1 MSHKFEPFL
10 ALEASAGSG
19 KTFALSVRFVALVL
33 MGAKINEILA
43 LTFTNKTANEMKER
57 IFKTFL
63 EFDML
68 ENGQNKAECNELMKM
83 LDKSKEELIALKE
96 KYKDEFLRSKLN
108 IYTFDSFF
116 SQIIRSFALNLG
128 LMSDFIITEESLDNY
143 KNFIAKLNEE
153 ELQALA
159 YYIMQTK
166 SKSDFFKNLENLYV
180 RSCNIKPNSNAY
192 LPNKVNLKNKI
203 DEFIAYAKNLSTNKN
218 YLSNFNFESMEEFF
232 TKPIICDLSK
242 KYFEKIIND
251 EFLQKRA
258 KLMQNIKE
266 YLAQMENYR
275 ISMLA
280 KLLKHFKDAKSENN
294 AKQNTLSFSDIAL
307 KTYELISDETNKDLI
322 YFRLDGYISHLLIDE
337 FQDTN
342 VLQYQILKPIIA
354 ELVSGEGVK
363 KNRSFFYVGDKKQS
377 IYSFRGG
384 KKELFDKLLKDF
396 PQIKLEHLDTNYRSK
411 KIIVDYVN
419 DIFKDKFF
427 DSSLKP
433 SFTLQKSIK
442 EGGYV
447 EILQNHIPSKNSPVY
462 EASAQKTLTIIHNL
476 LKKGI
481 ELSEICILVW
491 VNNDATLIKEFLE
504 KNGIK
509 AYTQSNVA
517 LLDCISV
524 RVLFEY
530 AKACVFKDEFS
541 LYFVKSILEKDF
553 AYLKLDLNRG
563 VCEILKYLID
573 HLKLDLSDVNL
584 ITYLEYAS
592 TFDNFFEFLF
602 NPCQLNSLQA
612 QNDGVGIMTVH
623 KSKGLEFE
631 NLIVLDRLSKKS
643 LDNDTLMF
651 DYDLEQGWEIKYR
664 HSVRK
669 YLEDESYNVFLAKR
683 EKLQAED
690 EINCL
695 YVALTRAKNSLFI
708 IKNDENFTGFKSYF
722 KDYEEKQ
729 IGILEEKFSKTN
741 EFLENLVQ
749 IEIFGQFQ
757 KVKPQEVKSK
767 NHFSNTQIHFGL
779 ALHEFLQYFD
789 FNTKNNFEFCKQMI
803 YKKYRFYL
811 DDEDFNELFKRL
823 TMLLK
828 DESFNALLVGKK
840 LLKEQIITYK
850 GEQKQLDMLAFD
862 DNEAIII
869 DYKTGLNLNEHKK
882 QVLLYKEAIEKI
894 LAKTSTKA
902 FLVYVLKDKVEIV
915 EV

>member
-1 MSHKFEPFL
+1 MSYHFEPFL

-43 LTFTNKTANEMKER
+43 LTFTNKATSEMKER
-57 IFKTFL
+57 VFKTFL
-63 EFDML
+63 EFDVL
-68 ENGQNKAECNELMKM
+68 ENGENKAECNELMKM
-83 LDKSKEELIALKE
+83 LGKSKDELIALRE

-128 LMSDFIITEESLDNY
+128 LMSDFDIIESQDSY
-143 KNFIAKLNEE
+143 KNFISKLDEE
-153 ELQALA
+153 ELRALA
-159 YYIMQTK
+159 YYIVQTK
-166 SKSDFFKNLENLYV
+166 SKSDFLQNLESLYE
-180 RSCNIKPNSNAY
+180 RSCEIISIQNAHF
-192 LPNKVNLKNKI
+192 PNKTFLEKSLS
-203 DEFIAYAKNLSTNKN
+203 EFITYARNLSTDKN
-218 YLSNFNFESMEEFF
+218 YQKNFEFENIEDFF
-232 TKPIICDLSK
+232 TKPIICDLDK
-242 KYFEKIIND
+242 KYFVKVID
-251 EFLQKRA
+251 SEFLQKRA
-258 KLMQNIKE
+258 EFLQSAKE
-266 YLAQMENYR
+266 YFTQMENYR

-280 KLLKHFKDAKSENN
+280 KLLKHFKEARNENN
-294 AKQNTLSFSDIAL
+294 AKQNALTFSDIAL
-307 KTYELISDETNKDLI
+307 KTHELISDETNKDLI

-377 IYSFRGG
+377 IYGFRGG

-419 DIFKDKFF
+419 EVFKDKFF
-427 DSSLKP
+427 DSFLNP

-447 EILQNHIPSKNSPVY
+447 EVLQNHIPPKSSLH
-462 EASAQKTLTIIHNL
+462 EASGKEVLKIIQKL
-476 LKKGI
+476 LEKGVK
-481 ELSEICILVW
+481 LSEICILVW
-491 VNNDATLIKEFLE
+491 INKDATLMKEFLE
-504 KNGIK
+504 ENDIK

-517 LLDCISV
+517 LIDCISV

-530 AKACVFKDEFS
+530 AKACVLKDEFS
-541 LYFVKSILEKDF
+541 LYFASSILEKELEF
-553 AYLKLDLNRG
+553 ITLDLNRS
-563 VCEILKYLID
+563 VSEILKYLV
-573 HLKLDLSDVNL
+573 HVLKLDLSDVNL
-584 ITYLEYAS
+584 IAYLEYAS
-592 TFDNFFEFLF
+592 TFDNFFDFLF
-602 NPCQLNSLQA
+602 APCELKSLQA
-612 QNDGVGIMTVH
+612 QDDGVSIMTVH

-631 NLIVLDRLSKKS
+631 NLIVLDRLSKKAP
-643 LDNDTLMF
+643 DNETLMF
-651 DYDLEQGWEIKYR
+651 EYDLEQGWEVKYR
-664 HSVRK
+664 HSARK
-669 YLEDESYNVFLAKR
+669 YLEDQNYNAFLAKR

-708 IKNDENFTGFKSYF
+708 VKNDESFKTFKSYF
-722 KDYEEKQ
+722 QDYEEKQ
-729 IGILEEKFSKTN
+729 IGIIEEQLVKTN
-741 EFLENLVQ
+741 EPLENLEQ
-749 IEIFGQFQ
+749 IESFEEFQ
-757 KVKPQEVKSK
+757 KVNLQEVKVKS
-767 NHFSNTQIHFGL
+767 HLSSTQIHFGL

-789 FNTKNNFEFCKQMI
+789 FNAKSNFEFCKQMV

-811 DDEDFNELFKRL
+811 DDEGFNELFKRL

-894 LAKTSTKA
+894 LAKTSTKV
-902 FLVYVLKDKVEIV
+902 FLVYVLKDKVEIA

>member
-1 MSHKFEPFL
+1 MSCNFEPFL

-43 LTFTNKTANEMKER
+43 LTFTNKTTSEMKER

-63 EFDML
+63 EFDVI
-68 ENGQNKAECNELMKM
+68 ENGENKAECNELMRM
-83 LDKSKEELIALKE
+83 LGKSKEELVDLRQKR
-96 KYKDEFLRSKLN
+96 KNEFLRSKLN

-128 LMSDFIITEESLDNY
+128 FMSDFEIIESQDSY

-153 ELQALA
+153 ELKSLA
-159 YYIMQTK
+159 YYIIQTK
-166 SKSDFFKNLENLYV
+166 SKSDFLQNLENLYIKYCDV
-180 RSCNIKPNSNAY
+180 KPNPKAY
-192 LPNKVNLKNKI
+192 LPSKAALEKNI

-218 YLSNFNFESMEEFF
+218 YLSNFNFERMEDFF
-232 TKPIICDLSK
+232 AKPIISNLDK
-242 KYFEKIIND
+242 NYFTKVIDN

-258 KLMQNIKE
+258 ELIQNAKE
-266 YLAQMENYR
+266 YFNQMENYR

-280 KLLKHFKDAKSENN
+280 KLLAHFKKARNENN
-294 AKQNTLSFSDIAL
+294 TKQNALTFSDIAL
-307 KTYELISDETNKDLI
+307 KTYELISDEANKDLI

-377 IYSFRGG
+377 IYGFRGG

-419 DIFKDKFF
+419 DTFKDKFF
-427 DSSLKP
+427 DSFLNP
-433 SFTLQKSIK
+433 SFTLQKSVK

-447 EILQNHIPSKNSPVY
+447 EILQNHIPSKDSSVY
-462 EASAQKTLTIIHNL
+462 EASAKEALKIIHRL
-476 LKKGI
+476 LEKGI
-481 ELSEICILVW
+481 KLDDICILVW
-491 VNNDATLIKEFLE
+491 VNKDATLIQEFLE
-504 KNGIK
+504 ENGVK
-509 AYTQSNVA
+509 AYTQSNVP

-530 AKACVFKDEFS
+530 AKACVLKDEFS
-541 LYFVKSILEKDF
+541 LYFVNDILKKELS
-553 AYLKLDLNRG
+553 YLELDLNRSVG
-563 VCEILKYLID
+563 EILKYLID
-573 HLKLDLSDVNL
+573 YLKLDLSDVNL
-584 ITYLEYAS
+584 IAYLEHAS
-592 TFDNFFEFLF
+592 TFDNFFDFLYS
-602 NPCQLNSLQA
+602 PCKLSSLQA
-612 QNDGVGIMTVH
+612 QNDGVSIMTVH

-631 NLIVLDRLSKKS
+631 NLIVLDRLSKKVP
-643 LDNDTLMF
+643 DTDTLMF
-651 DYDLEQGWEIKYR
+651 EYDLEQGWEIKYR
-664 HSVRK
+664 HSARE
-669 YLEDESYNVFLAKR
+669 YLEDDNYNAFLDKR
-683 EKLQAED
+683 KKLQTED

-695 YVALTRAKNSLFI
+695 YVALTRAKNSLFV
-708 IKNDENFTGFKSYF
+708 IKNDENYKGFKGYF

-729 IGILEEKFSKTN
+729 IGILEEQLSKTN
-741 EFLENLVQ
+741 EPLENLEQ
-749 IEIFGQFQ
+749 IESFEEFQ
-757 KVKPQEVKSK
+757 KVNLQEVKVK
-767 NHFSNTQIHFGL
+767 NYFTSEQIYFGS

-789 FNTKNNFEFCKQMI
+789 FNIKSNFEFCKQMV
-803 YKKYRFYL
+803 YKKYRFCL
-811 DDEDFNELFKRL
+811 DDEGFNELFKRL

-882 QVLLYKEAIEKI
+882 QVLLYKEAIKKI

>member
-1 MSHKFEPFL
+1 MSYHFEPFL

-43 LTFTNKTANEMKER
+43 LTFTNKATSEMKER
-57 IFKTFL
+57 VFKTFL
-63 EFDML
+63 EFDVF
-68 ENGQNKAECNELMKM
+68 ENGENKAECNELMKM
-83 LDKSKEELIALKE
+83 LGKSKDELIALRE

-128 LMSDFIITEESLDNY
+128 LMSDFDIIESQDSY
-143 KNFIAKLNEE
+143 KNFISKLDEE
-153 ELQALA
+153 ELRALA
-159 YYIMQTK
+159 YYIVQTK
-166 SKSDFFKNLENLYV
+166 SKSDFLQNLESLYE
-180 RSCNIKPNSNAY
+180 RSCEIKSIQNAHF
-192 LPNKVNLKNKI
+192 PNKTFLEKSLS
-203 DEFIAYAKNLSTNKN
+203 EFITYARNLSTDKN
-218 YLSNFNFESMEEFF
+218 YQKNFEFENIEDFF
-232 TKPIICDLSK
+232 TKPIICDLDK
-242 KYFEKIIND
+242 KYFVKVID
-251 EFLQKRA
+251 SEFLQKRA
-258 KLMQNIKE
+258 EFLQSAKE
-266 YLAQMENYR
+266 YFTQMENYR

-280 KLLKHFKDAKSENN
+280 KLLAHFKEARNENN
-294 AKQNTLSFSDIAL
+294 AKQNALTFSDIAL
-307 KTYELISDETNKDLI
+307 KTHELISDETNKDLI

-377 IYSFRGG
+377 IYGFRGG

-419 DIFKDKFF
+419 EVFKDKFF
-427 DSSLKP
+427 DSFLNP

-447 EILQNHIPSKNSPVY
+447 EVLQNHILPKSSLH
-462 EASAQKTLTIIHNL
+462 EASGKEVLKIIQKL
-476 LKKGI
+476 LEKGVK
-481 ELSEICILVW
+481 LSEICILVW
-491 VNNDATLIKEFLE
+491 INKDATLMKEFLE
-504 KNGIK
+504 ENDIK

-517 LLDCISV
+517 LMDCISV
-524 RVLFEY
+524 RVLFDY
-530 AKACVFKDEFS
+530 AKACVLKDEFS
-541 LYFVKSILEKDF
+541 LYFASSILEKELEF
-553 AYLKLDLNRG
+553 ITLDLNRS
-563 VCEILKYLID
+563 VSEILKYLV
-573 HLKLDLSDVNL
+573 HVLKLDLSDVNL
-584 ITYLEYAS
+584 IAYLEYAS
-592 TFDNFFEFLF
+592 TFDNFFDFLF
-602 NPCQLNSLQA
+602 APCELKSLQA
-612 QNDGVGIMTVH
+612 QDDGVSIMTVH

-631 NLIVLDRLSKKS
+631 NLIVLDRLSKKAP
-643 LDNDTLMF
+643 DNETLMF
-651 DYDLEQGWEIKYR
+651 EYDLEQGWEVKYR
-664 HSVRK
+664 HSARK
-669 YLEDESYNVFLAKR
+669 HLEDQNYNTFLAKK

-708 IKNDENFTGFKSYF
+708 IKNDESFKTFKSYF
-722 KDYEEKQ
+722 QGYEEKQ
-729 IGILEEKFSKTN
+729 IGIIEEQLSKTK
-741 EFLENLVQ
+741 EPLENLEQ
-749 IEIFGQFQ
+749 IENFEEFQ
-757 KVKPQEVKSK
+757 KVNLQEVKVKS
-767 NHFSNTQIHFGL
+767 HLSSTQIHFGL

-789 FNTKNNFEFCKQMI
+789 FNTKSNFEFCKQMV

-811 DDEDFNELFKRL
+811 DDESFNELFKRL

-828 DESFNALLVGKK
+828 DESFNALLAGKK

-902 FLVYVLKDKVEIV
+902 FLVYVLKDKVEIA

>member
-1 MSHKFEPFL
+1 MSYHFEPFL

-43 LTFTNKTANEMKER
+43 LTFTNKATSEMKER
-57 IFKTFL
+57 VFKTFL
-63 EFDML
+63 EFDVL
-68 ENGQNKAECNELMKM
+68 ENGENKAECNELMKM
-83 LDKSKEELIALKE
+83 LGKSKNELIALRE

-128 LMSDFIITEESLDNY
+128 LMSDFDIIESQDSY
-143 KNFIAKLNEE
+143 KNFISKLDEE
-153 ELQALA
+153 ELRTLA
-159 YYIMQTK
+159 YYIVQTK
-166 SKSDFFKNLENLYV
+166 SKSDFLQNLESLYE
-180 RSCNIKPNSNAY
+180 RSCEIKSIQNAHF
-192 LPNKVNLKNKI
+192 PNKTFLEKSLS
-203 DEFIAYAKNLSTNKN
+203 EFITYARNLSTDKN
-218 YLSNFNFESMEEFF
+218 YQKNFEFENIEDFF
-232 TKPIICDLSK
+232 TKPIICDLDK
-242 KYFEKIIND
+242 KYFVKVID
-251 EFLQKRA
+251 SEFLQKRA
-258 KLMQNIKE
+258 EFLQSAKE
-266 YLAQMENYR
+266 YFTQMENYR

-280 KLLKHFKDAKSENN
+280 KLLKHFKEARNENN
-294 AKQNTLSFSDIAL
+294 AKQNALTFSDIAL

-377 IYSFRGG
+377 IYGFRGG

-419 DIFKDKFF
+419 EVFKDKFF
-427 DSSLKP
+427 DSFLNP

-447 EILQNHIPSKNSPVY
+447 EVLQNHIPLKSSLH
-462 EASAQKTLTIIHNL
+462 EASGKEVLKIIQKL
-476 LKKGI
+476 LEKGVK
-481 ELSEICILVW
+481 LSEICILVW
-491 VNNDATLIKEFLE
+491 INKDATLMKEFLE
-504 KNGIK
+504 ENDIK

-517 LLDCISV
+517 LIDCISV

-530 AKACVFKDEFS
+530 AKACVLKDEFS
-541 LYFVKSILEKDF
+541 LYFASSILEKELEF
-553 AYLKLDLNRG
+553 ITLDLNRS
-563 VCEILKYLID
+563 VSEILKYLV
-573 HLKLDLSDVNL
+573 HVLKLDLSDVNL
-584 ITYLEYAS
+584 IAYLEYAS
-592 TFDNFFEFLF
+592 TFDNFFDFLF
-602 NPCQLNSLQA
+602 APCELKSLQA
-612 QNDGVGIMTVH
+612 QDDGVSIMTVH

-631 NLIVLDRLSKKS
+631 NLIVLDRLSKKAP
-643 LDNDTLMF
+643 DNETLMF
-651 DYDLEQGWEIKYR
+651 EYDLEQGWEVKYR
-664 HSVRK
+664 HSARK
-669 YLEDESYNVFLAKR
+669 YLEDQNYNAFLAKR

-708 IKNDENFTGFKSYF
+708 VKNDESFKTFKSYF
-722 KDYEEKQ
+722 QDYEEKQ
-729 IGILEEKFSKTN
+729 IGIIEEQLVKTN
-741 EFLENLVQ
+741 EPLENLEQ
-749 IEIFGQFQ
+749 IESFEEFQ
-757 KVKPQEVKSK
+757 KVNLQEVKVKS
-767 NHFSNTQIHFGL
+767 HLSSTQIHFGL

-789 FNTKNNFEFCKQMI
+789 FNTKSNFEFCKQMV

-811 DDEDFNELFKRL
+811 DDEGFNELFKRL

-902 FLVYVLKDKVEIV
+902 FLVYILKNKVEV
-915 EV
+915 MYV

>member
-1 MSHKFEPFL
+1 MSYHFEPFL

-43 LTFTNKTANEMKER
+43 LTFTNKATSEMKER
-57 IFKTFL
+57 VFKTFL
-63 EFDML
+63 EFDVL
-68 ENGQNKAECNELMKM
+68 ENGENKAECNELMKM
-83 LDKSKEELIALKE
+83 LGKSKDELIALRE

-128 LMSDFIITEESLDNY
+128 LMSDFDIIESQDSY
-143 KNFIAKLNEE
+143 KNFISKLDEE
-153 ELQALA
+153 ELRALA
-159 YYIMQTK
+159 YYIVQTK
-166 SKSDFFKNLENLYV
+166 SKSDFLQNLESLYE
-180 RSCNIKPNSNAY
+180 RSCEIKSIQNAHF
-192 LPNKVNLKNKI
+192 PNKTFLEKSLS
-203 DEFIAYAKNLSTNKN
+203 EFITYARNLSTDKN
-218 YLSNFNFESMEEFF
+218 YQKNFEFENIEDFF
-232 TKPIICDLSK
+232 TKPIICDLDK
-242 KYFEKIIND
+242 KYFVKVID
-251 EFLQKRA
+251 SEFLQKRA
-258 KLMQNIKE
+258 EFLQSAKE
-266 YLAQMENYR
+266 YFTQMENYR

-280 KLLKHFKDAKSENN
+280 KLLKHFKEARNENN
-294 AKQNTLSFSDIAL
+294 AKQNALTFSDIAL
-307 KTYELISDETNKDLI
+307 KTHELISDETNKDLI

-377 IYSFRGG
+377 IYGFRGG

-419 DIFKDKFF
+419 EVFKDKFF
-427 DSSLKP
+427 DSFLNP

-447 EILQNHIPSKNSPVY
+447 EVLQNHIPPKSSLH
-462 EASAQKTLTIIHNL
+462 EASGKEVLKIIQKL
-476 LKKGI
+476 LEKGVK
-481 ELSEICILVW
+481 LSEICILVW
-491 VNNDATLIKEFLE
+491 INKDATLMKEFLE
-504 KNGIK
+504 ENDIK

-517 LLDCISV
+517 LIDCISV

-530 AKACVFKDEFS
+530 AKACVLKDEFS
-541 LYFVKSILEKDF
+541 LYFASSILEKELEF
-553 AYLKLDLNRG
+553 ITLDLNRS
-563 VCEILKYLID
+563 VSEILKYLVHI
-573 HLKLDLSDVNL
+573 LKLDLSDVNL
-584 ITYLEYAS
+584 IAYLEYAS
-592 TFDNFFEFLF
+592 TFDNFFDFLF
-602 NPCQLNSLQA
+602 APCELKSLQA
-612 QNDGVGIMTVH
+612 QDDGVSIMTVH

-631 NLIVLDRLSKKS
+631 NLIVLDRLSKKAP
-643 LDNDTLMF
+643 DNETLMF
-651 DYDLEQGWEIKYR
+651 EYDLEQGWEVKYR
-664 HSVRK
+664 HSARK
-669 YLEDESYNVFLAKR
+669 YLEDQNYNAFLAKR

-708 IKNDENFTGFKSYF
+708 IKNDESFKTFKSYF
-722 KDYEEKQ
+722 QDYEEKQ
-729 IGILEEKFSKTN
+729 IGIIEEQLVKTN
-741 EFLENLVQ
+741 EPLENLEQ
-749 IEIFGQFQ
+749 IESFEEFQ
-757 KVKPQEVKSK
+757 KVNLQEVKVKS
-767 NHFSNTQIHFGL
+767 HLSSTQIHFGL

-789 FNTKNNFEFCKQMI
+789 FNTKSNFEFCKQMV

-811 DDEDFNELFKRL
+811 DDKGFNELFKRL

-902 FLVYVLKDKVEIV
+902 FLVYILKDKVEIV

>member
-1 MSHKFEPFL
+1 MSYHFESFL

-43 LTFTNKTANEMKER
+43 LTFTNKATSEMKER
-57 IFKTFL
+57 VFKTFL
-63 EFDML
+63 EFDVL
-68 ENGQNKAECNELMKM
+68 ENGENKAECNELMKM
-83 LDKSKEELIALKE
+83 LGKSKDELIALRE
-96 KYKDEFLRSKLN
+96 KYKEEFLRSKLN

-128 LMSDFIITEESLDNY
+128 LMSDFDIIESQDSY
-143 KNFIAKLNEE
+143 KNFITKLDEE
-153 ELQALA
+153 ELRALA
-159 YYIMQTK
+159 YYIVQTK
-166 SKSDFFKNLENLYV
+166 SKSDFLQNLESLYE
-180 RSCNIKPNSNAY
+180 RSCEIKSIQNAHF
-192 LPNKVNLKNKI
+192 PNKTFLEKSLS
-203 DEFIAYAKNLSTNKN
+203 EFITYARNLSTDKN
-218 YLSNFNFESMEEFF
+218 YQKNFEFENIEDFF
-232 TKPIICDLSK
+232 TKPIICDLDK
-242 KYFEKIIND
+242 KYFVKVID
-251 EFLQKRA
+251 SEFLQKRA
-258 KLMQNIKE
+258 EFLQSVKE
-266 YLAQMENYR
+266 HFTQMENYR
-275 ISMLA
+275 ISMLT
-280 KLLKHFKDAKSENN
+280 KLLKHFKEARNENN
-294 AKQNTLSFSDIAL
+294 AKQNALTFSDIAL

-377 IYSFRGG
+377 IYGFRGG

-419 DIFKDKFF
+419 EVFKDKFF
-427 DSSLKP
+427 DSFLNP

-447 EILQNHIPSKNSPVY
+447 EVLQNHIPPKSSLH
-462 EASAQKTLTIIHNL
+462 EASGKEVLKIIQKL
-476 LKKGI
+476 LEKGVK
-481 ELSEICILVW
+481 LSEICILVW
-491 VNNDATLIKEFLE
+491 INKDATLMKEFLE
-504 KNGIK
+504 ENDIK

-517 LLDCISV
+517 LIDCIGV

-530 AKACVFKDEFS
+530 AKACVLKDEFS
-541 LYFVKSILEKDF
+541 LYFASSILEKELEF
-553 AYLKLDLNRG
+553 ITLDLNRS
-563 VCEILKYLID
+563 VSEILKYLV
-573 HLKLDLSDVNL
+573 HVLKLDLSDVNL
-584 ITYLEYAS
+584 IAYLEYAS
-592 TFDNFFEFLF
+592 TFDNFFDFLF
-602 NPCQLNSLQA
+602 APCELKSLQA
-612 QNDGVGIMTVH
+612 QDDGVSIMTVH

-631 NLIVLDRLSKKS
+631 NLIVLDRLSKKAP
-643 LDNDTLMF
+643 DNETLMF
-651 DYDLEQGWEIKYR
+651 EYDLEQGWEVKYR
-664 HSVRK
+664 HSARK
-669 YLEDESYNVFLAKR
+669 YLEDQNYNAFLAKR

-708 IKNDENFTGFKSYF
+708 VKNDESFKTFKSYF
-722 KDYEEKQ
+722 QNYEEKQ
-729 IGILEEKFSKTN
+729 IGIIEEQLVKTN
-741 EFLENLVQ
+741 EPLENLEQ
-749 IEIFGQFQ
+749 IENFEEFQ
-757 KVKPQEVKSK
+757 KVNLQEVKVKS
-767 NHFSNTQIHFGL
+767 HLSSAQIHFGL

-789 FNTKNNFEFCKQMI
+789 FNTKSNFEFCKQMV

-811 DDEDFNELFKRL
+811 DDESFNELFKRL

-902 FLVYVLKDKVEIV
+902 FLVYVLKDKVDIV

>member
-1 MSHKFEPFL
+1 MSYHFEPFL

-43 LTFTNKTANEMKER
+43 LTFTNKATSEMKER
-57 IFKTFL
+57 VFKTFL
-63 EFDML
+63 EFDVL
-68 ENGQNKAECNELMKM
+68 ENGENKAECNELMKM
-83 LDKSKEELIALKE
+83 LGKSKDELIALRE
-96 KYKDEFLRSKLN
+96 KYKEEFLRSKLN

-128 LMSDFIITEESLDNY
+128 LMSDFDIIESQDSY
-143 KNFIAKLNEE
+143 KNFIAKLDEE
-153 ELQALA
+153 ELRALA
-159 YYIMQTK
+159 YYIVQTK
-166 SKSDFFKNLENLYV
+166 SKNDFLQNLESLYE
-180 RSCNIKPNSNAY
+180 RSCEIKSIQNAHF
-192 LPNKVNLKNKI
+192 PNKTFLEKSLS
-203 DEFIAYAKNLSTNKN
+203 EFIAYARNLSTDKN
-218 YLSNFNFESMEEFF
+218 YQKNFEFENIEDFF
-232 TKPIICDLSK
+232 TKPIICDLDK
-242 KYFEKIIND
+242 KYFVKVID
-251 EFLQKRA
+251 SEFLQKRA
-258 KLMQNIKE
+258 EFLQSAKE
-266 YLAQMENYR
+266 YFTQMENYR

-280 KLLKHFKDAKSENN
+280 KLLKHFKEARNENN
-294 AKQNTLSFSDIAL
+294 AKQNALTFSDIAL
-307 KTYELISDETNKDLI
+307 KTYELISDETSKDLI

-377 IYSFRGG
+377 IYGFRGG

-419 DIFKDKFF
+419 EVFKDKFF
-427 DSSLKP
+427 DSFLNP

-447 EILQNHIPSKNSPVY
+447 EVLQNHIPPKSSLH
-462 EASAQKTLTIIHNL
+462 EASGKEVLKIIQKL
-476 LKKGI
+476 LEKGAK
-481 ELSEICILVW
+481 LSEICILVW
-491 VNNDATLIKEFLE
+491 INKDATLMKEFLE
-504 KNGIK
+504 ENDIK

-517 LLDCISV
+517 LMDCISV

-530 AKACVFKDEFS
+530 AKACVLKDEFS
-541 LYFVKSILEKDF
+541 LYFASSILEKELEF
-553 AYLKLDLNRG
+553 ITLDLNRS
-563 VCEILKYLID
+563 VSEILKYLV
-573 HLKLDLSDVNL
+573 HVLKLDLSDVNL
-584 ITYLEYAS
+584 IAYLEYAS
-592 TFDNFFEFLF
+592 AFDNFFDFLF
-602 NPCQLNSLQA
+602 APCELKSLQV
-612 QNDGVGIMTVH
+612 QDDGVSIMTVH

-631 NLIVLDRLSKKS
+631 NLIVLDRLSKKAP
-643 LDNDTLMF
+643 DNETLMF
-651 DYDLEQGWEIKYR
+651 EYDLEQGWEVKYR
-664 HSVRK
+664 HSARK
-669 YLEDESYNVFLAKR
+669 YLEDQNYNAFLAKR

-708 IKNDENFTGFKSYF
+708 IKNDESFKTFKSYF
-722 KDYEEKQ
+722 QDYEEKQ
-729 IGILEEKFSKTN
+729 IGIIEEQLVKTN
-741 EFLENLVQ
+741 EPLENLEQ
-749 IEIFGQFQ
+749 IESFEEFQ
-757 KVKPQEVKSK
+757 KVNLQEVKVKS
-767 NHFSNTQIHFGL
+767 HLSSTQIHFGL

-789 FNTKNNFEFCKQMI
+789 FNTKSNFEFCKQMV

-811 DDEDFNELFKRL
+811 DNEAFYELFKRL
-823 TMLLK
+823 AMLLK
-828 DESFNALLVGKK
+828 NESFNALLVGKK

>member
-1 MSHKFEPFL
+1 MSYHFEPFL

-43 LTFTNKTANEMKER
+43 LTFTNKATSEMKER
-57 IFKTFL
+57 VFKTFL
-63 EFDML
+63 EFDVL
-68 ENGQNKAECNELMKM
+68 ENGENKAECNELMKM
-83 LDKSKEELIALKE
+83 LGKSKDELIVLRE

-128 LMSDFIITEESLDNY
+128 LMSDFDIIESQDSY
-143 KNFIAKLNEE
+143 KNFISKLDEE
-153 ELQALA
+153 ELRALA
-159 YYIMQTK
+159 YYIVQTK
-166 SKSDFFKNLENLYV
+166 SKSDFLQNLESLYE
-180 RSCNIKPNSNAY
+180 RSCEIKSIQNAHF
-192 LPNKVNLKNKI
+192 PNKTFLEKSLS
-203 DEFIAYAKNLSTNKN
+203 EFITYARNLSTDKN
-218 YLSNFNFESMEEFF
+218 YQKNFEFENIEDFF
-232 TKPIICDLSK
+232 TKPIICDLDK
-242 KYFEKIIND
+242 KYFVKVID
-251 EFLQKRA
+251 SEFLQKRA
-258 KLMQNIKE
+258 EFLQSAKE
-266 YLAQMENYR
+266 YFTQMENYR

-280 KLLKHFKDAKSENN
+280 KLLKHFKEARNENN
-294 AKQNTLSFSDIAL
+294 AKQNALTFSDIAL
-307 KTYELISDETNKDLI
+307 KTHELISDETNKDLI

-377 IYSFRGG
+377 IYGFRGG

-419 DIFKDKFF
+419 EVFKDKFF
-427 DSSLKP
+427 DSFLNP

-447 EILQNHIPSKNSPVY
+447 EVLQNHIPPKSSLH
-462 EASAQKTLTIIHNL
+462 EASGKEVLKIIQKL
-476 LKKGI
+476 LEKGVK
-481 ELSEICILVW
+481 LSEICILVW
-491 VNNDATLIKEFLE
+491 INKDATLMKEFLE
-504 KNGIK
+504 ENDIK

-517 LLDCISV
+517 LIDCISV

-530 AKACVFKDEFS
+530 AKACVLKDEFS
-541 LYFVKSILEKDF
+541 LYFASSILEKELEF
-553 AYLKLDLNRG
+553 ITLDLNRS
-563 VCEILKYLID
+563 VSEILKYLV
-573 HLKLDLSDVNL
+573 HVLKLDLSDVNL
-584 ITYLEYAS
+584 IAYLEYAS
-592 TFDNFFEFLF
+592 AFDNFFDFLF
-602 NPCQLNSLQA
+602 APCELKSLQA
-612 QNDGVGIMTVH
+612 QDDGVSIMTVH

-631 NLIVLDRLSKKS
+631 NLIVLDRLSKKAP
-643 LDNDTLMF
+643 DNETLMF
-651 DYDLEQGWEIKYR
+651 EYDLEQGWEVKYR
-664 HSVRK
+664 HSARK
-669 YLEDESYNVFLAKR
+669 YLEDQNYNAFLAKR

-708 IKNDENFTGFKSYF
+708 VKNDESFKTFKSYF
-722 KDYEEKQ
+722 QDYEEKQ
-729 IGILEEKFSKTN
+729 IGIIEEQLVKTK
-741 EFLENLVQ
+741 EPLENLEQ
-749 IEIFGQFQ
+749 IESFEEFQ
-757 KVKPQEVKSK
+757 KVNLQEVKVKS
-767 NHFSNTQIHFGL
+767 HLSSTQIHFGL

-789 FNTKNNFEFCKQMI
+789 FNTKSNFEFCKQMV

-811 DDEDFNELFKRL
+811 DDEGFNELFKRL

-902 FLVYVLKDKVEIV
+902 FLVYVLKDKVEIA

>member
-1 MSHKFEPFL
+1 MSYHFEPFL

-43 LTFTNKTANEMKER
+43 LTFTNKATSEMKER
-57 IFKTFL
+57 VFKTFL
-63 EFDML
+63 EFDVL
-68 ENGQNKAECNELMKM
+68 ENGENKAECNELMKM
-83 LDKSKEELIALKE
+83 LGKSKDELIALRE

-128 LMSDFIITEESLDNY
+128 LMSDFDIIESQDSY
-143 KNFIAKLNEE
+143 KNFISKLDEE
-153 ELQALA
+153 ELRALA
-159 YYIMQTK
+159 YYIVQTK
-166 SKSDFFKNLENLYV
+166 SKSDFLQNLESLYE
-180 RSCNIKPNSNAY
+180 RSCEINSIQNAHF
-192 LPNKVNLKNKI
+192 PNKTFLEKSLS
-203 DEFIAYAKNLSTNKN
+203 EFITYARNLSTDKN
-218 YLSNFNFESMEEFF
+218 YQKNFEFENIEDFF
-232 TKPIICDLSK
+232 TKPIICDLDK
-242 KYFEKIIND
+242 KYFVKVID
-251 EFLQKRA
+251 SEFLQKRA
-258 KLMQNIKE
+258 EFLQSAKE
-266 YLAQMENYR
+266 YFTQMENYR

-280 KLLKHFKDAKSENN
+280 KLLKHFKEARNENN
-294 AKQNTLSFSDIAL
+294 AKQNALTFSDIAL
-307 KTYELISDETNKDLI
+307 KTHELISDETNKDLI

-377 IYSFRGG
+377 IYGFRGG

-419 DIFKDKFF
+419 EVFKDKFF
-427 DSSLKP
+427 DSFLNP

-447 EILQNHIPSKNSPVY
+447 EVLQNHIPPKSSLH
-462 EASAQKTLTIIHNL
+462 EASGKEVLKIIQKL
-476 LKKGI
+476 LEKGVK
-481 ELSEICILVW
+481 LSEICILVW
-491 VNNDATLIKEFLE
+491 INKDATLMKEFLE
-504 KNGIK
+504 ENDIK

-517 LLDCISV
+517 LIDCISV

-530 AKACVFKDEFS
+530 AKACVLKDEFS
-541 LYFVKSILEKDF
+541 LYFASSILEKELEF
-553 AYLKLDLNRG
+553 ITLDLNRS
-563 VCEILKYLID
+563 VSEILKYLVHI
-573 HLKLDLSDVNL
+573 LKLDLSDVNL
-584 ITYLEYAS
+584 IAYLEYAS
-592 TFDNFFEFLF
+592 TFDNFFDFLF
-602 NPCQLNSLQA
+602 APCELKSLQA
-612 QNDGVGIMTVH
+612 QDDGVSIMTVH

-631 NLIVLDRLSKKS
+631 NLIVLDRLSKKAP
-643 LDNDTLMF
+643 DNETLMF
-651 DYDLEQGWEIKYR
+651 EYDLEQGWEVKYR
-664 HSVRK
+664 HSARK
-669 YLEDESYNVFLAKR
+669 YLEDQNYNAFLAKR

-708 IKNDENFTGFKSYF
+708 IKNDESFKTFKSYF
-722 KDYEEKQ
+722 QDYEEKQ
-729 IGILEEKFSKTN
+729 IGIIEEQLVKTN
-741 EFLENLVQ
+741 EPLENLEQ
-749 IEIFGQFQ
+749 IESFEEFQ
-757 KVKPQEVKSK
+757 KVNLQEVKVKS
-767 NHFSNTQIHFGL
+767 HLSSTQIHFGL

-789 FNTKNNFEFCKQMI
+789 FNTKSNFEFCKQMV

-811 DDEDFNELFKRL
+811 DDKGFNELFKRL

-902 FLVYVLKDKVEIV
+902 FLVYILKDKVEIV

>member
-1 MSHKFEPFL
+1 MSYHFEPFL

-43 LTFTNKTANEMKER
+43 LTFTNKATSEMKER
-57 IFKTFL
+57 VFKTFL
-63 EFDML
+63 EFDVL
-68 ENGQNKAECNELMKM
+68 ENGENKAECNELMKM
-83 LDKSKEELIALKE
+83 LGKSKNELIALRE

-128 LMSDFIITEESLDNY
+128 LMSDFDIIESQDSY
-143 KNFIAKLNEE
+143 KNFISKLDEE
-153 ELQALA
+153 ELRALA
-159 YYIMQTK
+159 YYIVQTK
-166 SKSDFFKNLENLYV
+166 SKSDFLQNLESLYE
-180 RSCNIKPNSNAY
+180 RSCEIKSIQNAHF
-192 LPNKVNLKNKI
+192 PNKTFLEKSLS
-203 DEFIAYAKNLSTNKN
+203 EFITYARNLSTDKN
-218 YLSNFNFESMEEFF
+218 YQKNFEFENIEDFF
-232 TKPIICDLSK
+232 TKPIICDLDK
-242 KYFEKIIND
+242 KYFVKVID
-251 EFLQKRA
+251 SEFLQKRA
-258 KLMQNIKE
+258 EFLQSAKE
-266 YLAQMENYR
+266 YFTQMENYR

-280 KLLKHFKDAKSENN
+280 KLLKHFKEARNENN
-294 AKQNTLSFSDIAL
+294 AKQNALTFSDIAL
-307 KTYELISDETNKDLI
+307 KTHELISDETNKDLI

-377 IYSFRGG
+377 IYGFRGG

-419 DIFKDKFF
+419 EVFKDKFF
-427 DSSLKP
+427 DSFLNP

-447 EILQNHIPSKNSPVY
+447 EVLQNHIPPKSSLH
-462 EASAQKTLTIIHNL
+462 EASGKEVLKIIQKL
-476 LKKGI
+476 LEKGVK
-481 ELSEICILVW
+481 LSEICILVW
-491 VNNDATLIKEFLE
+491 INKDATLMKEFLE
-504 KNGIK
+504 ENDIK

-517 LLDCISV
+517 LIDCISV

-530 AKACVFKDEFS
+530 AKACVLKDEFS
-541 LYFVKSILEKDF
+541 LYFASSILEKELEF
-553 AYLKLDLNRG
+553 ITLDLNRS
-563 VCEILKYLID
+563 VSEILKYLV
-573 HLKLDLSDVNL
+573 HVLKLDLSDVNL
-584 ITYLEYAS
+584 IAYLEYAS
-592 TFDNFFEFLF
+592 TFDNFFDFLF
-602 NPCQLNSLQA
+602 APCELKSLQA
-612 QNDGVGIMTVH
+612 QDDGVSIMTVH

-631 NLIVLDRLSKKS
+631 NLIVLDRLSKKAP
-643 LDNDTLMF
+643 DNETLMF
-651 DYDLEQGWEIKYR
+651 EYDLEHGWEVKYR
-664 HSVRK
+664 HSARK
-669 YLEDESYNVFLAKR
+669 YLEDQNYNAFLAKR

-708 IKNDENFTGFKSYF
+708 VKNDESFKTFKSYF
-722 KDYEEKQ
+722 QDYEEKQ
-729 IGILEEKFSKTN
+729 IGIIEEQLVKTN
-741 EFLENLVQ
+741 EPLENLEQ
-749 IEIFGQFQ
+749 IESFEEFQ
-757 KVKPQEVKSK
+757 KVNLQEVKVKS
-767 NHFSNTQIHFGL
+767 HLSSTQIHFGL

-789 FNTKNNFEFCKQMI
+789 FNTKSNFEFCKQMV

-811 DDEDFNELFKRL
+811 DDEGFNELFKRL

-902 FLVYVLKDKVEIV
+902 FLVYVLKDKVEIA

>member
-1 MSHKFEPFL
+1 MSYHFKPFL

-43 LTFTNKTANEMKER
+43 LTFTNKATSEMKER
-57 IFKTFL
+57 VFKTFL
-63 EFDML
+63 EFDVL
-68 ENGQNKAECNELMKM
+68 ENGENKAECNELMKM
-83 LDKSKEELIALKE
+83 LGKSKDELIALRE
-96 KYKDEFLRSKLN
+96 KYKEEFLRSKLN

-128 LMSDFIITEESLDNY
+128 LMSDFDIIESQDSY
-143 KNFIAKLNEE
+143 KNFIAKLDEE
-153 ELQALA
+153 ELRALA
-159 YYIMQTK
+159 YYIVQTK
-166 SKSDFFKNLENLYV
+166 SKSDFLQNLESLYE
-180 RSCNIKPNSNAY
+180 RSCEIKSIQNAHF
-192 LPNKVNLKNKI
+192 PNKTFLEKSLS
-203 DEFIAYAKNLSTNKN
+203 EFIIYARNLSTDKN
-218 YLSNFNFESMEEFF
+218 YQKNFEFENIEDFF
-232 TKPIICDLSK
+232 TKPIICDLDK
-242 KYFEKIIND
+242 KYFVKVID
-251 EFLQKRA
+251 SEFLQKRA
-258 KLMQNIKE
+258 EFLQSAKE
-266 YLAQMENYR
+266 YFTQMENYR

-280 KLLKHFKDAKSENN
+280 KLLAHFKEARNENN
-294 AKQNTLSFSDIAL
+294 AKQNALTFSDIAL
-307 KTYELISDETNKDLI
+307 KTHELISDETNKDLI

-377 IYSFRGG
+377 IYGFRGG

-419 DIFKDKFF
+419 EVFKDKFF
-427 DSSLKP
+427 DSFLNP

-447 EILQNHIPSKNSPVY
+447 EVLQNHILPKSSLH
-462 EASAQKTLTIIHNL
+462 EASGKEVLKIIQKL
-476 LKKGI
+476 LEKGVK
-481 ELSEICILVW
+481 LSEICILVW
-491 VNNDATLIKEFLE
+491 INKDATLMKEFLE
-504 KNGIK
+504 ENDIK

-517 LLDCISV
+517 LIDCISV

-530 AKACVFKDEFS
+530 AKACVLKDEFS
-541 LYFVKSILEKDF
+541 LYFASSILEKELEF
-553 AYLKLDLNRG
+553 ITLDLNRS
-563 VCEILKYLID
+563 VSEILKYLV
-573 HLKLDLSDVNL
+573 HVLKLDLSDVNL
-584 ITYLEYAS
+584 IAYLEYAS
-592 TFDNFFEFLF
+592 TFDNFFDFLF
-602 NPCQLNSLQA
+602 APCELKSLQA
-612 QNDGVGIMTVH
+612 QDDGVSIMTVH

-631 NLIVLDRLSKKS
+631 NLIVLDRLSKKAP
-643 LDNDTLMF
+643 DNETLMF
-651 DYDLEQGWEIKYR
+651 EYDLEHGWEVKYR

-669 YLEDESYNVFLAKR
+669 YLEDQNYNAFLAKR

-708 IKNDENFTGFKSYF
+708 IKNDESFKTFKSYF
-722 KDYEEKQ
+722 QDYEEKQ
-729 IGILEEKFSKTN
+729 IGIIEEQLVKTN
-741 EFLENLVQ
+741 EPLENLEQ
-749 IEIFGQFQ
+749 IESFEEFQ
-757 KVKPQEVKSK
+757 KVNLQEVKVKS
-767 NHFSNTQIHFGL
+767 HLSSTQIHFGL

-789 FNTKNNFEFCKQMI
+789 FNTKSNFEFCKQMV

-811 DDEDFNELFKRL
+811 DDEGFNELFKRL
-823 TMLLK
+823 IMLLK

>member
-1 MSHKFEPFL
+1 MSYHFEPFL

-43 LTFTNKTANEMKER
+43 LTFTNKATSEMKER

-63 EFDML
+63 EFDLL
-68 ENGQNKAECNELMKM
+68 ENGENKAECNELIKM
-83 LDKSKEELIALKE
+83 LGKSKNELVALRE

-128 LMSDFIITEESLDNY
+128 FMSDFEIIESHDSY

-153 ELQALA
+153 ELRALA
-159 YYIMQTK
+159 YYIVQTQ
-166 SKSDFFKNLENLYV
+166 SKSDFLKNLESLYE
-180 RSCNIKPNSNAY
+180 RSCEINPSLNAHF
-192 LPNKVNLKNKI
+192 PSKI
-203 DEFIAYAKNLSTNKN
+203 ILEKSLDKFIAYARNLSTDKN
-218 YLSNFNFESMEEFF
+218 YQKNFEFENIEDFF
-232 TKPIICDLSK
+232 TKPIISNLDKNYFK
-242 KYFEKIIND
+242 KVIDNEFMQKRA
-251 EFLQKRA
+251 EFLQSA
-258 KLMQNIKE
+258 KE
-266 YLAQMENYR
+266 YFTQMENYR

-280 KLLKHFKDAKSENN
+280 KLLEHFKEARNENST
-294 AKQNTLSFSDIAL
+294 KQNALTFSDIAL

-363 KNRSFFYVGDKKQS
+363 KDRSFFYVGDKKQS
-377 IYSFRGG
+377 IYGFRGG

-396 PQIKLEHLDTNYRSK
+396 PQIKLEHLDTNYRSR

-419 DIFKDKFF
+419 EVFKDKFF
-427 DSSLKP
+427 DSFLNP

-447 EILQNHIPSKNSPVY
+447 EVLQNHVPPKSPLY
-462 EASAQKTLTIIHNL
+462 EASGKEVLKIIQRL
-476 LKKGI
+476 LEKGVK
-481 ELSEICILVW
+481 LNEICILVW
-491 VNNDATLIKEFLE
+491 INKDATLMKEFLE
-504 KNGIK
+504 ENNIK

-530 AKACVFKDEFS
+530 AKACVLKDEFS
-541 LYFVKSILEKDF
+541 LYFVNSILEKEF
-553 AYLKLDLNRG
+553 EFITLDLNRSVG
-563 VCEILKYLID
+563 EILKYLVYV
-573 HLKLDLSDVNL
+573 LKLDLSDINL
-584 ITYLEYAS
+584 IAYLEYAS
-592 TFDNFFEFLF
+592 AFDNFFDFLF
-602 NPCQLNSLQA
+602 TPCELKSLQA
-612 QNDGVGIMTVH
+612 QDDGVIIMTVH

-631 NLIVLDRLSKKS
+631 NLIVLDRFSKKAP
-643 LDNDTLMF
+643 DNDTLLF
-651 DYDLEQGWEIKYR
+651 DYDLEQGWEVKYR
-664 HSVRK
+664 HSARIHLK
-669 YLEDESYNVFLAKR
+669 DQSYNAFLAKR

-708 IKNDENFTGFKSYF
+708 IKNDENFTGFKGYF

-729 IGILEEKFSKTN
+729 IGILEQKLSNPN
-741 EFLENLVQ
+741 EFIENLEQ
-749 IEIFGQFQ
+749 IENFEEFQ
-757 KVKPQEVKSK
+757 KVNLQEVKIKS
-767 NHFSNTQIHFGL
+767 HLSSVQIHFGL

-789 FNTKNNFEFCKQMI
+789 FNTKSNFEFCKQMV

-811 DDEDFNELFKRL
+811 DDEGFNELFKRL

-828 DESFNALLVGKK
+828 DESFNTLLAGKK

>member
-1 MSHKFEPFL
+1 MSYYFEPFL

-43 LTFTNKTANEMKER
+43 LTFTNKATSEMKER
-57 IFKTFL
+57 VFKTFL
-63 EFDML
+63 EFDVL
-68 ENGQNKAECNELMKM
+68 ENGENKAECDELMKM
-83 LDKSKEELIALKE
+83 LGKSKDELIALRE
-96 KYKDEFLRSKLN
+96 KYKEEFLRSKLN

-128 LMSDFIITEESLDNY
+128 LMSDFDIIESQDSY
-143 KNFIAKLNEE
+143 KNFIAKLDEE
-153 ELQALA
+153 ELRALA
-159 YYIMQTK
+159 YYIVQTK
-166 SKSDFFKNLENLYV
+166 SKSDFLQNLESLYE
-180 RSCNIKPNSNAY
+180 RSCEINSIQNAHF
-192 LPNKVNLKNKI
+192 PNKTFLEKSLS
-203 DEFIAYAKNLSTNKN
+203 EFITYARNLSTDKN
-218 YLSNFNFESMEEFF
+218 YQKNFEFENIEDFF
-232 TKPIICDLSK
+232 TKPIICDLDK
-242 KYFEKIIND
+242 KYFVKVID
-251 EFLQKRA
+251 SEFLQKRA
-258 KLMQNIKE
+258 EFLQSAKE
-266 YLAQMENYR
+266 YFTQMENYR

-280 KLLKHFKDAKSENN
+280 KLLKHFKEARNENN
-294 AKQNTLSFSDIAL
+294 AKQNALTFSDIAL

-377 IYSFRGG
+377 IYGFRGG

-419 DIFKDKFF
+419 EVFKDKFF
-427 DSSLKP
+427 DSFLNP

-447 EILQNHIPSKNSPVY
+447 EVLQNHIPPKSSLH
-462 EASAQKTLTIIHNL
+462 EASGKEVLKIIQKL
-476 LKKGI
+476 LEKGVK
-481 ELSEICILVW
+481 LSEICILVW
-491 VNNDATLIKEFLE
+491 INKDATLMKEFLE
-504 KNGIK
+504 ENNIK

-517 LLDCISV
+517 LIDCISV

-530 AKACVFKDEFS
+530 AKACVLKDEFS
-541 LYFVKSILEKDF
+541 LYFASSILEKELEF
-553 AYLKLDLNRG
+553 ITLDLNRS
-563 VCEILKYLID
+563 VSEILKYLV
-573 HLKLDLSDVNL
+573 HVLKLDLSDVNL
-584 ITYLEYAS
+584 IAYLEYAS
-592 TFDNFFEFLF
+592 TFDNFFDFLF
-602 NPCQLNSLQA
+602 APCELKSLQA
-612 QNDGVGIMTVH
+612 QDDGISIMTVH

-631 NLIVLDRLSKKS
+631 NLIVLDRLSKKAP
-643 LDNDTLMF
+643 DNETLMF
-651 DYDLEQGWEIKYR
+651 EYDLEQGWEVKYR
-664 HSVRK
+664 HSARK
-669 YLEDESYNVFLAKR
+669 YLEDENYNAFLVKR

-708 IKNDENFTGFKSYF
+708 IKNDESFKTFKSYF
-722 KDYEEKQ
+722 QDYEEKQ
-729 IGILEEKFSKTN
+729 IGIIEEQLVKTK
-741 EFLENLVQ
+741 EPLENLEQ
-749 IEIFGQFQ
+749 IENFEEFQ
-757 KVKPQEVKSK
+757 KVNLQEVKVKS
-767 NHFSNTQIHFGL
+767 HLSSAQIHFGL

-789 FNTKNNFEFCKQMI
+789 FNTKSNFEFCKQMV

-811 DDEDFNELFKRL
+811 DDEAFNELFKRL

-850 GEQKQLDMLAFD
+850 GDQKQLDMLAFD

-902 FLVYVLKDKVEIV
+902 FLVYVLKDKVEIA

>member
-1 MSHKFEPFL
+1 MSYHFEPFL

-43 LTFTNKTANEMKER
+43 LTFTNKATSEMKER
-57 IFKTFL
+57 VFKTFL
-63 EFDML
+63 EFDVL
-68 ENGQNKAECNELMKM
+68 ENGENKAECNELMKM
-83 LDKSKEELIALKE
+83 LGKSKNELIALRE

-128 LMSDFIITEESLDNY
+128 LMSDFDIIESQDSY
-143 KNFIAKLNEE
+143 KNFISKLDEE
-153 ELQALA
+153 ELRALA
-159 YYIMQTK
+159 YYIVQTK
-166 SKSDFFKNLENLYV
+166 SKSDFLQNLESLYE
-180 RSCNIKPNSNAY
+180 RSCEINSIQNAHF
-192 LPNKVNLKNKI
+192 PNKTFLEKSLS
-203 DEFIAYAKNLSTNKN
+203 EFITYARNLSTDKN
-218 YLSNFNFESMEEFF
+218 YQKNFEFENIEDFF
-232 TKPIICDLSK
+232 TKPIICDLDK
-242 KYFEKIIND
+242 KYFVKVID
-251 EFLQKRA
+251 SEFLQKRA
-258 KLMQNIKE
+258 EFLQSAKE
-266 YLAQMENYR
+266 YFTQMENYR

-280 KLLKHFKDAKSENN
+280 KLLKHFKEARNENN
-294 AKQNTLSFSDIAL
+294 AKQNALTFSDIAL

-377 IYSFRGG
+377 IYGFRGG

-419 DIFKDKFF
+419 EVFKDKFF
-427 DSSLKP
+427 DSFLNP

-447 EILQNHIPSKNSPVY
+447 EVLQNHIPPKSSLH
-462 EASAQKTLTIIHNL
+462 EASGKEVLKIIQKL
-476 LKKGI
+476 LEKGVK
-481 ELSEICILVW
+481 LSEICILVW
-491 VNNDATLIKEFLE
+491 INKDATLMKEFLE
-504 KNGIK
+504 ENDIK

-517 LLDCISV
+517 LIDCISV

-530 AKACVFKDEFS
+530 AKACVLKDEFS
-541 LYFVKSILEKDF
+541 LYFASSILEKKLEF
-553 AYLKLDLNRG
+553 ITLDLNRS
-563 VCEILKYLID
+563 VSEILKYLV
-573 HLKLDLSDVNL
+573 HVLKLDLSDVNL
-584 ITYLEYAS
+584 IAYLEYAS
-592 TFDNFFEFLF
+592 AFDNFFDFLF
-602 NPCQLNSLQA
+602 APCELKSLQA
-612 QNDGVGIMTVH
+612 QDDGVSIMTVH

-631 NLIVLDRLSKKS
+631 NLIVLDRLSKKAP
-643 LDNDTLMF
+643 DNETLMF
-651 DYDLEQGWEIKYR
+651 EYDLEQGWEVKCR
-664 HSVRK
+664 HSARK
-669 YLEDESYNVFLAKR
+669 YLEDENYNTFLAKR

-708 IKNDENFTGFKSYF
+708 IKNDESFKTFKSYF
-722 KDYEEKQ
+722 QDYEEKQ
-729 IGILEEKFSKTN
+729 IGIIEEQLLKTK
-741 EFLENLVQ
+741 EPLENLEQ
-749 IEIFGQFQ
+749 IENFEEFQ
-757 KVKPQEVKSK
+757 KVNLQEVKAKS
-767 NHFSNTQIHFGL
+767 HLSSTQIHFGL

-789 FNTKNNFEFCKQMI
+789 FNTKSNFEFCKQMV

-811 DDEDFNELFKRL
+811 DDEAFNELFKRL

-902 FLVYVLKDKVEIV
+902 FLVYILKDKVEV
-915 EV
+915 MYV

>member
-1 MSHKFEPFL
+1 MSYHFEPFL

-43 LTFTNKTANEMKER
+43 LTFTNKATSEMKER
-57 IFKTFL
+57 VFKTFL
-63 EFDML
+63 EFDVL
-68 ENGQNKAECNELMKM
+68 ENGENKAECNELMKM
-83 LDKSKEELIALKE
+83 LGKSKNELIALRE

-128 LMSDFIITEESLDNY
+128 LISDFDIIESQDSY
-143 KNFIAKLNEE
+143 KNFISKLDEE
-153 ELQALA
+153 ELRALA
-159 YYIMQTK
+159 YYIVQTK
-166 SKSDFFKNLENLYV
+166 SKSDFLQNLESLYE
-180 RSCNIKPNSNAY
+180 RSCEIKSIQNAHF
-192 LPNKVNLKNKI
+192 PNKTFLEKSLS
-203 DEFIAYAKNLSTNKN
+203 EFITYARNLSTDKN
-218 YLSNFNFESMEEFF
+218 YQKNFEFENIEDFF
-232 TKPIICDLSK
+232 TKPIICDLDK
-242 KYFEKIIND
+242 KYFVKVID
-251 EFLQKRA
+251 SEFLQKRA
-258 KLMQNIKE
+258 EFLQSAKE
-266 YLAQMENYR
+266 YFTQMENYR

-280 KLLKHFKDAKSENN
+280 KLLKHFKEARNENN
-294 AKQNTLSFSDIAL
+294 AKQNALTFSDIAL
-307 KTYELISDETNKDLI
+307 KTHELISDETNKDLI

-377 IYSFRGG
+377 IYGFRGG

-419 DIFKDKFF
+419 EVFKDKFF
-427 DSSLKP
+427 DSFLNP

-447 EILQNHIPSKNSPVY
+447 EVLQNHIPPKSSLH
-462 EASAQKTLTIIHNL
+462 EASGKEVLKIIQKL
-476 LKKGI
+476 LEKGVK
-481 ELSEICILVW
+481 LSEICILVW
-491 VNNDATLIKEFLE
+491 INKDATLMKEFLE
-504 KNGIK
+504 ENDIK

-517 LLDCISV
+517 LIDCISV

-530 AKACVFKDEFS
+530 AKACVLKDEFS
-541 LYFVKSILEKDF
+541 LYFASSILEKELEF
-553 AYLKLDLNRG
+553 ITLDLNRS
-563 VCEILKYLID
+563 VSEILKYLVHI
-573 HLKLDLSDVNL
+573 LKLDLSDVNL
-584 ITYLEYAS
+584 IAYLEYAS
-592 TFDNFFEFLF
+592 TFDNFFDFLF
-602 NPCQLNSLQA
+602 APCELKSLQA
-612 QNDGVGIMTVH
+612 QDDGVSIMTVH

-631 NLIVLDRLSKKS
+631 NLIVLDRLSKKAP
-643 LDNDTLMF
+643 DNETLMF
-651 DYDLEQGWEIKYR
+651 EYDLEQGWEVKYR

-669 YLEDESYNVFLAKR
+669 YLEDQNYNAFLAKR

-708 IKNDENFTGFKSYF
+708 VKNDESFKTFKSYF
-722 KDYEEKQ
+722 QDYEEKQ
-729 IGILEEKFSKTN
+729 IGIIEEQLVKTN
-741 EFLENLVQ
+741 EPLENLEQ
-749 IEIFGQFQ
+749 IENFEEFQ
-757 KVKPQEVKSK
+757 KVNLQEVKVKS
-767 NHFSNTQIHFGL
+767 HLSSTQIHFGL

-789 FNTKNNFEFCKQMI
+789 FNTKSNFEFCKQMVH
-803 YKKYRFYL
+803 KKYRFYL
-811 DDEDFNELFKRL
+811 DDEGFNELFKRL

-902 FLVYVLKDKVEIV
+902 FLVYVLKDRVEIV

>member
-1 MSHKFEPFL
+1 MSYHFEPFL

-19 KTFALSVRFVALVL
+19 KTFALSVRFIALVL

-43 LTFTNKTANEMKER
+43 LTFTNKATSEMKER
-57 IFKTFL
+57 VFKTFL
-63 EFDML
+63 EFDVL
-68 ENGQNKAECNELMKM
+68 ENGENKAECNELMKM
-83 LDKSKEELIALKE
+83 LGKSKDELIALRE

-128 LMSDFIITEESLDNY
+128 LMSDFDIIESQDSY
-143 KNFIAKLNEE
+143 KNFISKLDEE
-153 ELQALA
+153 ELRALA
-159 YYIMQTK
+159 YYIVQTK
-166 SKSDFFKNLENLYV
+166 SKSDFLQNLESLYE
-180 RSCNIKPNSNAY
+180 RSCEINSIQNAHF
-192 LPNKVNLKNKI
+192 PNKTFLEKSLS
-203 DEFIAYAKNLSTNKN
+203 EFITYARNLSTDKN
-218 YLSNFNFESMEEFF
+218 YQKNFEFENIEDFF
-232 TKPIICDLSK
+232 TKPIICDLDK
-242 KYFEKIIND
+242 KYFVKVID
-251 EFLQKRA
+251 SEFLQKRA
-258 KLMQNIKE
+258 EFLQSAKE
-266 YLAQMENYR
+266 YFTQMENYR

-280 KLLKHFKDAKSENN
+280 KLLKHFKEARNENN
-294 AKQNTLSFSDIAL
+294 AKQNALTFSDIAL
-307 KTYELISDETNKDLI
+307 KTHELISDETNKDLI

-377 IYSFRGG
+377 IYGFRGG

-419 DIFKDKFF
+419 EVFKDKFF
-427 DSSLKP
+427 DSFLNP

-447 EILQNHIPSKNSPVY
+447 EVLQNHIPPKSSLH
-462 EASAQKTLTIIHNL
+462 EASGKEVLKIIQKL
-476 LKKGI
+476 LEKGVK
-481 ELSEICILVW
+481 LSEICILVW
-491 VNNDATLIKEFLE
+491 INKDATLMKEFLE
-504 KNGIK
+504 ENDIK

-517 LLDCISV
+517 LIDCISV

-530 AKACVFKDEFS
+530 AKACVLKDEFS
-541 LYFVKSILEKDF
+541 LYFASSILEKELEF
-553 AYLKLDLNRG
+553 ITLDLNRS
-563 VCEILKYLID
+563 VSEILKYLV
-573 HLKLDLSDVNL
+573 HVLKLDLSDVNL
-584 ITYLEYAS
+584 IAYLEYAS
-592 TFDNFFEFLF
+592 TFDNFFDFLF
-602 NPCQLNSLQA
+602 APCELKSLQA
-612 QNDGVGIMTVH
+612 QDDGVSIMTVH

-631 NLIVLDRLSKKS
+631 NLIVLDRLSKKAP
-643 LDNDTLMF
+643 DNETLMF
-651 DYDLEQGWEIKYR
+651 EYDLEQGWEVKYR

-669 YLEDESYNVFLAKR
+669 YLEDQNYNAFLAKR

-708 IKNDENFTGFKSYF
+708 IKNDENFKTFKSYF
-722 KDYEEKQ
+722 QDYEEKQ
-729 IGILEEKFSKTN
+729 IGIIEEQLVKTKGP
-741 EFLENLVQ
+741 LENLEQ
-749 IEIFGQFQ
+749 IENFEEFQ
-757 KVKPQEVKSK
+757 KVNLQEVKVKS
-767 NHFSNTQIHFGL
+767 HLSSTQIHFGL

-789 FNTKNNFEFCKQMI
+789 FNTKSNFEFCKQMV

-811 DDEDFNELFKRL
+811 DDEGFNELFKRL

>member
-1 MSHKFEPFL
+1 MSYHFEPFL

-43 LTFTNKTANEMKER
+43 LTFTNKATSEMKER
-57 IFKTFL
+57 VFKTFL
-63 EFDML
+63 EFDVL
-68 ENGQNKAECNELMKM
+68 ENGENKAECNELMKM
-83 LDKSKEELIALKE
+83 LGKSKNELIALRE

-116 SQIIRSFALNLG
+116 SQIMRSFALNLG
-128 LMSDFIITEESLDNY
+128 LMSDFDIIENQDSY
-143 KNFIAKLNEE
+143 KNFISKLDEE
-153 ELQALA
+153 ELRALA
-159 YYIMQTK
+159 YYIVQTK
-166 SKSDFFKNLENLYV
+166 SKSDFLQNLESLYE
-180 RSCNIKPNSNAY
+180 RSCEINSIQNAHF
-192 LPNKVNLKNKI
+192 PNKTFLEKSLS
-203 DEFIAYAKNLSTNKN
+203 EFITYARNLSTDKN
-218 YLSNFNFESMEEFF
+218 YQKNFEFENIEDFF
-232 TKPIICDLSK
+232 TKPIICDLDK
-242 KYFEKIIND
+242 KYFVKVID
-251 EFLQKRA
+251 SEFLQKRA
-258 KLMQNIKE
+258 EFLQSAKE
-266 YLAQMENYR
+266 YFTQMENYR

-280 KLLKHFKDAKSENN
+280 KLLKHFKEARNENN
-294 AKQNTLSFSDIAL
+294 AKQNALTFSDIAL

-377 IYSFRGG
+377 IYGFRGG

-419 DIFKDKFF
+419 EVFKNKFF
-427 DSSLKP
+427 DSFLNP
-433 SFTLQKSIK
+433 SFTWQKSIK

-447 EILQNHIPSKNSPVY
+447 EVLQNHIPPKSSLH
-462 EASAQKTLTIIHNL
+462 EASGKEVLKIIQKL
-476 LKKGI
+476 LEKGVK
-481 ELSEICILVW
+481 LSEICILVW
-491 VNNDATLIKEFLE
+491 INKDATLMKEFLE
-504 KNGIK
+504 ENNIK

-517 LLDCISV
+517 LIDCISA

-530 AKACVFKDEFS
+530 AKACVLKDEFG
-541 LYFVKSILEKDF
+541 LYFASSILEKELEF
-553 AYLKLDLNRG
+553 ITLDLNHSVG
-563 VCEILKYLID
+563 EILKYLV
-573 HLKLDLSDVNL
+573 HVLKLDLSDVNL
-584 ITYLEYAS
+584 IAYLEYAS
-592 TFDNFFEFLF
+592 TFDNFFDFLF
-602 NPCQLNSLQA
+602 APCELKSLQA
-612 QNDGVGIMTVH
+612 QDDGVSIMTVH

-631 NLIVLDRLSKKS
+631 NLIVLDRLSKKAP
-643 LDNDTLMF
+643 DNETLMF
-651 DYDLEQGWEIKYR
+651 EYDLEQGWEVKYR
-664 HSVRK
+664 HSARK
-669 YLEDESYNVFLAKR
+669 YLEDQNYNAFLAKR

-708 IKNDENFTGFKSYF
+708 IKNDESFKTFKSYF
-722 KDYEEKQ
+722 QDYEEKQ
-729 IGILEEKFSKTN
+729 IGIIEEQLVKTN
-741 EFLENLVQ
+741 EPLENLEQ
-749 IEIFGQFQ
+749 IENFEEFQ
-757 KVKPQEVKSK
+757 KVNLQEVKVKSYL
-767 NHFSNTQIHFGL
+767 SSTQIHFGL

-789 FNTKNNFEFCKQMI
+789 FNTKSNFEFCKQMV

-811 DDEDFNELFKRL
+811 DDESFNELFKRL

-828 DESFNALLVGKK
+828 DESFNALLAGKK

-902 FLVYVLKDKVEIV
+902 FLVYILKNKVEVIYV
-915 EV
+915 

>member
-1 MSHKFEPFL
+1 MSCNFEPFL

-33 MGAKINEILA
+33 KGAKINEILA
-43 LTFTNKTANEMKER
+43 LTFTNKATSEMKER

-63 EFDML
+63 EFDLL
-68 ENGQNKAECNELMKM
+68 ENGENKAECNELMKM
-83 LDKSKEELIALKE
+83 LGKSKEELIVLRE

-128 LMSDFIITEESLDNY
+128 FMSDFEIIESQDSY
-143 KNFIAKLNEE
+143 KNFIAKLDEE
-153 ELQALA
+153 ELRALA
-159 YYIMQTK
+159 YYIVQTK
-166 SKSDFFKNLENLYV
+166 SKSDFLQNLESLYE
-180 RSCNIKPNSNAY
+180 RSCEIKPSLNAHFPSKTI
-192 LPNKVNLKNKI
+192 LEKDLDK
-203 DEFIAYAKNLSTNKN
+203 FITYARNLSTDKN
-218 YLSNFNFESMEEFF
+218 YQKNFNFENIEDFF
-232 TKPIICDLSK
+232 AKPIICDLDK
-242 KYFEKIIND
+242 KYFKKIID
-251 EFLQKRA
+251 SEFMQKRAEFLQNA
-258 KLMQNIKE
+258 KE
-266 YLAQMENYR
+266 YFTQIENYR
-275 ISMLA
+275 INMLA
-280 KLLKHFKDAKSENN
+280 KLLKHFKEARNENCT
-294 AKQNTLSFSDIAL
+294 KQNALTFSDIAL
-307 KTYELISDETNKDLI
+307 KTYELISDEANKDLI

-363 KNRSFFYVGDKKQS
+363 KDRSFFYVGDKKQS
-377 IYSFRGG
+377 IYGFRGG

-419 DIFKDKFF
+419 EMFKDKFF
-427 DSSLKP
+427 DSFLNS

-447 EILQNHIPSKNSPVY
+447 EVLQNHIPSKSSLH
-462 EASAQKTLTIIHNL
+462 EASGKEVLKIIQKL
-476 LKKGI
+476 LEKGVK
-481 ELSEICILVW
+481 LNEICILVW
-491 VNNDATLIKEFLE
+491 INKDATLMKEFLE
-504 KNGIK
+504 ENGIK

-530 AKACVFKDEFS
+530 AKACVLKDEFS
-541 LYFVKSILEKDF
+541 LYFANSILEKEF
-553 AYLKLDLNRG
+553 EFITLDLNRSVG
-563 VCEILKYLID
+563 EILKYLV
-573 HLKLDLSDVNL
+573 HVLKLDLSDINL
-584 ITYLEYAS
+584 IAYLEYAS
-592 TFDNFFEFLF
+592 TFDNFFDFLF
-602 NPCQLNSLQA
+602 TPCELKSLQA
-612 QNDGVGIMTVH
+612 QEDGVIIMTVH

-631 NLIVLDRLSKKS
+631 NLIVLDRFSKKAP
-643 LDNDTLMF
+643 DNDTLLF
-651 DYDLEQGWEIKYR
+651 DYDLEQGWEVKYR
-664 HSVRK
+664 HSARK
-669 YLEDESYNVFLAKR
+669 YLEDQSYNAFLAKR

-708 IKNDENFTGFKSYF
+708 IKNDENFTGFKGYF

-729 IGILEEKFSKTN
+729 IGILKQKLSNPN
-741 EFLENLVQ
+741 EFIENLEQ
-749 IEIFGQFQ
+749 IESFEEFQ
-757 KVKPQEVKSK
+757 KVNLQEVKVKS
-767 NHFSNTQIHFGL
+767 HLSSVQIHFGL

-789 FNTKNNFEFCKQMI
+789 FNAKSNFEFCKQMV

-811 DDEDFNELFKRL
+811 DDEAFNELFKRL

-828 DESFNALLVGKK
+828 DESFNALLAGKK

-882 QVLLYKEAIEKI
+882 QVLLYKEAIGKI
-894 LAKTSTKA
+894 LAKISTKA

-915 EV
+915 EI

>member
-1 MSHKFEPFL
+1 MSYHFEPFL

-43 LTFTNKTANEMKER
+43 LTFTNKATSEMKER
-57 IFKTFL
+57 VFKTFL
-63 EFDML
+63 EFDVL
-68 ENGQNKAECNELMKM
+68 ENGENKAECNELMKM
-83 LDKSKEELIALKE
+83 LGKSKDELIALRE

-128 LMSDFIITEESLDNY
+128 LMSDFDIIESQDSY
-143 KNFIAKLNEE
+143 KNFISKLDEE
-153 ELQALA
+153 ELRALA
-159 YYIMQTK
+159 YYIVQTK
-166 SKSDFFKNLENLYV
+166 SKSDFLQNLESLYE
-180 RSCNIKPNSNAY
+180 RSCEIKSIQNAHF
-192 LPNKVNLKNKI
+192 PNKTFLEKSLS
-203 DEFIAYAKNLSTNKN
+203 EFITYARNLSTDKN
-218 YLSNFNFESMEEFF
+218 YQKNFEFENIEDFF
-232 TKPIICDLSK
+232 TKPIICDLDK
-242 KYFEKIIND
+242 KYFVKVID
-251 EFLQKRA
+251 SEFLQKRA
-258 KLMQNIKE
+258 EFLQSAKE
-266 YLAQMENYR
+266 YFTQMENYR

-280 KLLKHFKDAKSENN
+280 KLLKHFKEARNENN
-294 AKQNTLSFSDIAL
+294 AKQNALTFSDIAL
-307 KTYELISDETNKDLI
+307 KTHELISDETNKDLI

-377 IYSFRGG
+377 IYGFRGG

-419 DIFKDKFF
+419 EVFKDKFF
-427 DSSLKP
+427 DSFLNP

-447 EILQNHIPSKNSPVY
+447 EVLQNHIPPKSSLH
-462 EASAQKTLTIIHNL
+462 EASGKEVLKIIQKL
-476 LKKGI
+476 LEKGVK
-481 ELSEICILVW
+481 LSEICILVW
-491 VNNDATLIKEFLE
+491 INKDATLMKEFLE
-504 KNGIK
+504 ENDIK

-517 LLDCISV
+517 LIDCISV

-530 AKACVFKDEFS
+530 AKACVLKDEFS
-541 LYFVKSILEKDF
+541 LYFASSILEKELEF
-553 AYLKLDLNRG
+553 ITLDLNRS
-563 VCEILKYLID
+563 VSEILKYLVHI
-573 HLKLDLSDVNL
+573 LKLDLSDVNL
-584 ITYLEYAS
+584 IAYLEYAS
-592 TFDNFFEFLF
+592 TFDNFFDFLF
-602 NPCQLNSLQA
+602 APCELKSLQA
-612 QNDGVGIMTVH
+612 QDDGVSIMTVH

-631 NLIVLDRLSKKS
+631 NLIVLDRLSKKAP
-643 LDNDTLMF
+643 DNETLMF
-651 DYDLEQGWEIKYR
+651 EYDLEQGWEVKYR
-664 HSVRK
+664 HSARK
-669 YLEDESYNVFLAKR
+669 YLEDQNYNAFLAKR

-708 IKNDENFTGFKSYF
+708 VKNDESFKTFKSYF
-722 KDYEEKQ
+722 QDYEEKQ
-729 IGILEEKFSKTN
+729 IGIIEEQLVKTN
-741 EFLENLVQ
+741 EPLENLEQ
-749 IEIFGQFQ
+749 IESFEEFQ
-757 KVKPQEVKSK
+757 KVNLQEVKVKS
-767 NHFSNTQIHFGL
+767 HLSSTQIHFGL

-789 FNTKNNFEFCKQMI
+789 FNTKSNFEFCKQMV

-811 DDEDFNELFKRL
+811 DDEGFNELFKRL

-902 FLVYVLKDKVEIV
+902 FLVYVLKDKVEIA

>member
-1 MSHKFEPFL
+1 MSYHFEPFL

-43 LTFTNKTANEMKER
+43 LTFTNKATSEMKER
-57 IFKTFL
+57 VFKTFL
-63 EFDML
+63 EFDVL
-68 ENGQNKAECNELMKM
+68 ENGENKAECNELMKM
-83 LDKSKEELIALKE
+83 LGKSKDELIALRE

-128 LMSDFIITEESLDNY
+128 LMSDFDIIESQDSY
-143 KNFIAKLNEE
+143 KNFIAKLDEE
-153 ELQALA
+153 ELRALA
-159 YYIMQTK
+159 YYIVQTK
-166 SKSDFFKNLENLYV
+166 SKSDFLQNLESLYE
-180 RSCNIKPNSNAY
+180 RSCEINSIQNAHF
-192 LPNKVNLKNKI
+192 PNKTFLEKSLS
-203 DEFIAYAKNLSTNKN
+203 EFITYARNLSTDKN
-218 YLSNFNFESMEEFF
+218 YQKNFEFENIEDFF
-232 TKPIICDLSK
+232 TKPIVCDLDK
-242 KYFEKIIND
+242 KYFVKVID
-251 EFLQKRA
+251 SEFLQKRA
-258 KLMQNIKE
+258 EFLQSAKE
-266 YLAQMENYR
+266 YFTQMENYR

-280 KLLKHFKDAKSENN
+280 KLLKHFKEARNENN
-294 AKQNTLSFSDIAL
+294 AKQNALTFSDIAL
-307 KTYELISDETNKDLI
+307 KTYELISDEANKDLI

-377 IYSFRGG
+377 IYGFRGG

-419 DIFKDKFF
+419 EVFKDKFF
-427 DSSLKP
+427 DSFLNP

-447 EILQNHIPSKNSPVY
+447 EVLQNHIPPKSSLH
-462 EASAQKTLTIIHNL
+462 EASGKEVLKIIQKL
-476 LKKGI
+476 LEKGVK
-481 ELSEICILVW
+481 LSEICILVW
-491 VNNDATLIKEFLE
+491 INKDATLMKEFLE
-504 KNGIK
+504 ENDIK

-517 LLDCISV
+517 LIDCISV

-530 AKACVFKDEFS
+530 AKACVLKDEFS
-541 LYFVKSILEKDF
+541 LYFASSILEKELEF
-553 AYLKLDLNRG
+553 ITLDLNRS
-563 VCEILKYLID
+563 VSEILKYLVHI
-573 HLKLDLSDVNL
+573 LKLDLSDVNL
-584 ITYLEYAS
+584 IAYLEYAS
-592 TFDNFFEFLF
+592 TFDNFFDFLF
-602 NPCQLNSLQA
+602 APCELKSLQA
-612 QNDGVGIMTVH
+612 QDDGVSIMTVH

-631 NLIVLDRLSKKS
+631 NLIVLDRLSKKAP
-643 LDNDTLMF
+643 DNETLMF
-651 DYDLEQGWEIKYR
+651 EYDLEQGWEVKYR
-664 HSVRK
+664 HSARK
-669 YLEDESYNVFLAKR
+669 YLEDQNYNAFLAKR

-708 IKNDENFTGFKSYF
+708 VKNDESFKTFKSYF
-722 KDYEEKQ
+722 QDYEEKQ
-729 IGILEEKFSKTN
+729 IGIIEEQLVKTN
-741 EFLENLVQ
+741 EPLENLEQ
-749 IEIFGQFQ
+749 IESFEEFQ
-757 KVKPQEVKSK
+757 KVNLQEVKVKS
-767 NHFSNTQIHFGL
+767 HLSSTQIHFGL

-789 FNTKNNFEFCKQMI
+789 FNTKSNFEFCKQMV

-811 DDEDFNELFKRL
+811 DDKGFNELFKRL

-902 FLVYVLKDKVEIV
+902 FLVYILKDKVEIV

>member
-1 MSHKFEPFL
+1 MSYHFEPFL

-43 LTFTNKTANEMKER
+43 LTFTNKATSEMKER
-57 IFKTFL
+57 VFKTFL
-63 EFDML
+63 EFDVL
-68 ENGQNKAECNELMKM
+68 ENGENKAECNELMKM
-83 LDKSKEELIALKE
+83 LGKSKNELIALRE

-128 LMSDFIITEESLDNY
+128 LMSDFDIIESQDSY
-143 KNFIAKLNEE
+143 KNFISKLDEE
-153 ELQALA
+153 ELRALA
-159 YYIMQTK
+159 YYIVQTK
-166 SKSDFFKNLENLYV
+166 SKSDFLQNLESLYE
-180 RSCNIKPNSNAY
+180 RSCEIKSIQNAHF
-192 LPNKVNLKNKI
+192 PNKTFLEKSLS
-203 DEFIAYAKNLSTNKN
+203 EFIAYARNLSTDKN
-218 YLSNFNFESMEEFF
+218 YQKNFEFENIEDFF
-232 TKPIICDLSK
+232 TKPIICDLDK
-242 KYFEKIIND
+242 KYFVKVID
-251 EFLQKRA
+251 SEFLQKRA
-258 KLMQNIKE
+258 EFLQSAKE
-266 YLAQMENYR
+266 YFTQMENYR

-280 KLLKHFKDAKSENN
+280 KLLKHFKEARNENN
-294 AKQNTLSFSDIAL
+294 AKQNALTFSDIAL

-377 IYSFRGG
+377 IYGFRGG

-419 DIFKDKFF
+419 EVFKDKFF
-427 DSSLKP
+427 DSFLNP

-447 EILQNHIPSKNSPVY
+447 EVLQNHIPPKSSLH
-462 EASAQKTLTIIHNL
+462 EASGKEVLKIIQKL
-476 LKKGI
+476 LKKGVK
-481 ELSEICILVW
+481 LSEICILVW
-491 VNNDATLIKEFLE
+491 INKDATLMKEFLE
-504 KNGIK
+504 ENDIK

-517 LLDCISV
+517 LIDCISV

-530 AKACVFKDEFS
+530 AKACVLKDEFS
-541 LYFVKSILEKDF
+541 LYFASSILEKELEF
-553 AYLKLDLNRG
+553 ITLDLNRS
-563 VCEILKYLID
+563 VSEILKYLV
-573 HLKLDLSDVNL
+573 HVLKLDLSDVNL
-584 ITYLEYAS
+584 IAYLEYAS
-592 TFDNFFEFLF
+592 TFDNFFNFLF
-602 NPCQLNSLQA
+602 APCELKSLQA
-612 QNDGVGIMTVH
+612 QDDGVSIMTVH

-631 NLIVLDRLSKKS
+631 NLIVLDRLSKKAP
-643 LDNDTLMF
+643 DNETLMF
-651 DYDLEQGWEIKYR
+651 EYDLEQGWEVKYR
-664 HSVRK
+664 HSARK
-669 YLEDESYNVFLAKR
+669 YLEDQNYNTFLDKR
-683 EKLQAED
+683 KKLQTED

-708 IKNDENFTGFKSYF
+708 VKNDESFKTFKSYF
-722 KDYEEKQ
+722 QDYEEKQ
-729 IGILEEKFSKTN
+729 IGIIEEQLVKTN
-741 EFLENLVQ
+741 EPLENLEQ
-749 IEIFGQFQ
+749 IENFEEFQ
-757 KVKPQEVKSK
+757 KVNLQEVKVKS
-767 NHFSNTQIHFGL
+767 HLSSTQIHFGL

-789 FNTKNNFEFCKQMI
+789 FNTKSNFEFCKQMVR
-803 YKKYRFYL
+803 KKYRFYL
-811 DDEDFNELFKRL
+811 DDEAFSELFKRL

-828 DESFNALLVGKK
+828 DESFNALLAGKK

-902 FLVYVLKDKVEIV
+902 FLVYILKNKVEV
-915 EV
+915 MYV

>member
-1 MSHKFEPFL
+1 MSYHFEPFL

-43 LTFTNKTANEMKER
+43 LTFTNKATSEMKER
-57 IFKTFL
+57 VFKTFL
-63 EFDML
+63 EFDVL
-68 ENGQNKAECNELMKM
+68 ENGENKAECNELMKM
-83 LDKSKEELIALKE
+83 LGKSKDELITLRE

-128 LMSDFIITEESLDNY
+128 LMSDFDIIESQDSY
-143 KNFIAKLNEE
+143 KNFISKLDEE
-153 ELQALA
+153 ELRALA
-159 YYIMQTK
+159 YYIVQTK
-166 SKSDFFKNLENLYV
+166 SKSDFLQNLESLYE
-180 RSCNIKPNSNAY
+180 RSCEINSIQNAHF
-192 LPNKVNLKNKI
+192 PNKTFLEKSLS
-203 DEFIAYAKNLSTNKN
+203 EFITYARNLSTDKN
-218 YLSNFNFESMEEFF
+218 YQKNFEFENIEDFF
-232 TKPIICDLSK
+232 TKPIICDLDK
-242 KYFEKIIND
+242 KYFVKVID
-251 EFLQKRA
+251 SEFLQKRA
-258 KLMQNIKE
+258 EFLQSAKE
-266 YLAQMENYR
+266 YFTQMENYR

-280 KLLKHFKDAKSENN
+280 KLLKHFKEARNENI
-294 AKQNTLSFSDIAL
+294 AKQNALTFSDIAL
-307 KTYELISDETNKDLI
+307 KTHELISDETNKDLI

-377 IYSFRGG
+377 IYGFRGG

-419 DIFKDKFF
+419 EVFKDKFF
-427 DSSLKP
+427 DSFLNP

-447 EILQNHIPSKNSPVY
+447 EVLQNHIPPKSSLH
-462 EASAQKTLTIIHNL
+462 EASGKEVLKIIQKL
-476 LKKGI
+476 LEKGVK
-481 ELSEICILVW
+481 LSEICILVW
-491 VNNDATLIKEFLE
+491 INKDATLMKEFLE
-504 KNGIK
+504 ENDIK

-517 LLDCISV
+517 LIDCISA

-530 AKACVFKDEFS
+530 AKACVLKDEFS
-541 LYFVKSILEKDF
+541 LYFASSILEKELEF
-553 AYLKLDLNRG
+553 ITLDLNRS
-563 VCEILKYLID
+563 VSEILKYLV
-573 HLKLDLSDVNL
+573 HVLKLDLSDVNL
-584 ITYLEYAS
+584 IAYLEYAS
-592 TFDNFFEFLF
+592 AFDNFFDFLF
-602 NPCQLNSLQA
+602 APCELKSLQV
-612 QNDGVGIMTVH
+612 QDDGVSIMTVH

-631 NLIVLDRLSKKS
+631 NLIVLDRLSKKAP
-643 LDNDTLMF
+643 DNETLMF
-651 DYDLEQGWEIKYR
+651 EYDLEHGWEVKYR
-664 HSVRK
+664 HSARK
-669 YLEDESYNVFLAKR
+669 YLEDQNYNAFLAKR

-708 IKNDENFTGFKSYF
+708 IKNDESFKTFKSYF
-722 KDYEEKQ
+722 QDYEEKQ
-729 IGILEEKFSKTN
+729 IGIIEEQLVKTK
-741 EFLENLVQ
+741 EPLENLEQ
-749 IEIFGQFQ
+749 IESFEEFQ
-757 KVKPQEVKSK
+757 KVNLQEVKVKS
-767 NHFSNTQIHFGL
+767 HLSSTQIHFGL

-789 FNTKNNFEFCKQMI
+789 FNAKSNFEFCKQI
-803 YKKYRFYL
+803 VYKKYRFYL
-811 DDEDFNELFKRL
+811 DDEAFNELFKRL

-840 LLKEQIITYK
+840 LLKEQIITYE
-850 GEQKQLDMLAFD
+850 GEQKQLDILAFD

-902 FLVYVLKDKVEIV
+902 FLVYVLKDKVEIA

>member
-1 MSHKFEPFL
+1 MSYHFEPFL

-43 LTFTNKTANEMKER
+43 LTFTNKATSEMKER
-57 IFKTFL
+57 VFKTFL
-63 EFDML
+63 EFDVL
-68 ENGQNKAECNELMKM
+68 ENGENKAECNELMKM
-83 LDKSKEELIALKE
+83 LGKSKNELIALRE

-128 LMSDFIITEESLDNY
+128 LMSDFDIIENQDSY
-143 KNFIAKLNEE
+143 KNFISKLDEE
-153 ELQALA
+153 ELRALA
-159 YYIMQTK
+159 YYIVQTK
-166 SKSDFFKNLENLYV
+166 SKSDFLQNLESLYE
-180 RSCNIKPNSNAY
+180 RSCEINSIQNAHF
-192 LPNKVNLKNKI
+192 PNKTFLEKSLS
-203 DEFIAYAKNLSTNKN
+203 EFITYARNLSTDKN
-218 YLSNFNFESMEEFF
+218 YQKNFEFENIEDFF
-232 TKPIICDLSK
+232 AKPIICDLDK
-242 KYFEKIIND
+242 KYFIKVID
-251 EFLQKRA
+251 SEFLQKRA
-258 KLMQNIKE
+258 EFLQSAKE
-266 YLAQMENYR
+266 YFTQMENYR

-280 KLLKHFKDAKSENN
+280 KLLKHFKEARNENN
-294 AKQNTLSFSDIAL
+294 AKQNALTFSDIAL

-377 IYSFRGG
+377 IYGFRGG

-419 DIFKDKFF
+419 EVFKDKFF
-427 DSSLKP
+427 DSFLNP

-447 EILQNHIPSKNSPVY
+447 EVLQNHILPKSSLH
-462 EASAQKTLTIIHNL
+462 EASGKEVLKIIQKL
-476 LKKGI
+476 LEKGVK
-481 ELSEICILVW
+481 LSEICILVW
-491 VNNDATLIKEFLE
+491 INKDATLMKEFLE
-504 KNGIK
+504 ENDIK

-517 LLDCISV
+517 LMDCISV

-530 AKACVFKDEFS
+530 AKACVLKDEFG
-541 LYFVKSILEKDF
+541 LYFASSILEKELEF
-553 AYLKLDLNRG
+553 ITLDLNRS
-563 VCEILKYLID
+563 VSEILKYLV
-573 HLKLDLSDVNL
+573 HVLKLDLSDVNL
-584 ITYLEYAS
+584 IAYLEYAT
-592 TFDNFFEFLF
+592 TFDNFFDFLF
-602 NPCQLNSLQA
+602 APCELKSLQA
-612 QNDGVGIMTVH
+612 QDDGVSIMTVH

-631 NLIVLDRLSKKS
+631 NLIVLDRLSKKAP
-643 LDNDTLMF
+643 DNETLMF
-651 DYDLEQGWEIKYR
+651 EYDLEQGWEVKYR
-664 HSVRK
+664 HSARK
-669 YLEDESYNVFLAKR
+669 YLEDQNYNAFLAKR

-708 IKNDENFTGFKSYF
+708 IKNDESFKTFKSYF
-722 KDYEEKQ
+722 QDYEEKQ
-729 IGILEEKFSKTN
+729 IGIIEEQLVKTN
-741 EFLENLVQ
+741 EPLENLEQ
-749 IEIFGQFQ
+749 IENFEEFQ
-757 KVKPQEVKSK
+757 KVNLQEVKVKS
-767 NHFSNTQIHFGL
+767 HLSSTQIHFGL

-789 FNTKNNFEFCKQMI
+789 FNTKSNFEFCKQMV

-811 DDEDFNELFKRL
+811 DDESFNELFKRL

-828 DESFNALLVGKK
+828 DEGFNALLVGKK

-894 LAKTSTKA
+894 LVKTSTKA

>member
-1 MSHKFEPFL
+1 MSYHFEPFL

-43 LTFTNKTANEMKER
+43 LTFTNKATSEMKER
-57 IFKTFL
+57 VFKTFL
-63 EFDML
+63 EFDVL
-68 ENGQNKAECNELMKM
+68 ENGENKAECNELMKM
-83 LDKSKEELIALKE
+83 LGKSKDELIALRE

-128 LMSDFIITEESLDNY
+128 LMSDFDIIESQDSY
-143 KNFIAKLNEE
+143 KNFIAKLDEE
-153 ELQALA
+153 ELRALA
-159 YYIMQTK
+159 YYIVQTK
-166 SKSDFFKNLENLYV
+166 SKNDFLQNLESLYE
-180 RSCNIKPNSNAY
+180 RSCEIKSIQNAHF
-192 LPNKVNLKNKI
+192 PNKTFLEKSLS
-203 DEFIAYAKNLSTNKN
+203 EFIAYARNLSTDKN
-218 YLSNFNFESMEEFF
+218 YQKNFEFENIEDFF
-232 TKPIICDLSK
+232 TKPIICDLDK
-242 KYFEKIIND
+242 KYFVKVID
-251 EFLQKRA
+251 SEFLQKRA
-258 KLMQNIKE
+258 EFLQSAKE
-266 YLAQMENYR
+266 YFTQMENYR

-280 KLLKHFKDAKSENN
+280 KLLKHFKEARNENN
-294 AKQNTLSFSDIAL
+294 AKQNALTFSDIAL

-377 IYSFRGG
+377 IYGFRGG

-419 DIFKDKFF
+419 EVFKDKFF
-427 DSSLKP
+427 DSFLNP

-447 EILQNHIPSKNSPVY
+447 EVLQNHIPPKSSLH
-462 EASAQKTLTIIHNL
+462 EASGKEVLKIIQKL
-476 LKKGI
+476 LEKGVK
-481 ELSEICILVW
+481 LSEICILVW
-491 VNNDATLIKEFLE
+491 INKDATLMKEFLE
-504 KNGIK
+504 ENDIK

-517 LLDCISV
+517 LMDCISV

-530 AKACVFKDEFS
+530 AKACVLKDEFS
-541 LYFVKSILEKDF
+541 LYFASSILEKELEF
-553 AYLKLDLNRG
+553 ITLDLNRSVG
-563 VCEILKYLID
+563 EILKYLV
-573 HLKLDLSDVNL
+573 HVLKLDLSDVNL
-584 ITYLEYAS
+584 IAYLEYAS
-592 TFDNFFEFLF
+592 TFDNFFDFLF
-602 NPCQLNSLQA
+602 APCELKSLQA
-612 QNDGVGIMTVH
+612 QDDGVSIMTVH

-631 NLIVLDRLSKKS
+631 NLIVLDRLSKKAP
-643 LDNDTLMF
+643 DNETLMF
-651 DYDLEQGWEIKYR
+651 EYDLEQGWEVKYR
-664 HSVRK
+664 HGARK
-669 YLEDESYNVFLAKR
+669 YLEDQNYNAFLAKR

-708 IKNDENFTGFKSYF
+708 IKNDESFKTFKSYF
-722 KDYEEKQ
+722 QDYKEKQ
-729 IGILEEKFSKTN
+729 IGIIEEQLVKTK
-741 EFLENLVQ
+741 EPLENLEQ
-749 IEIFGQFQ
+749 IESFEEFQ
-757 KVKPQEVKSK
+757 KVNLQEVKVKS
-767 NHFSNTQIHFGL
+767 HLSSTQIHFGL

-789 FNTKNNFEFCKQMI
+789 FNTKSNFEFCKQMV

-811 DDEDFNELFKRL
+811 DDEGFNELFKRL

>member
-1 MSHKFEPFL
+1 MSCNFEPFL

-43 LTFTNKTANEMKER
+43 LTFTNKTTSEMKER

-63 EFDML
+63 EFDVL
-68 ENGQNKAECNELMKM
+68 ENGENKAECNELMRM
-83 LDKSKEELIALKE
+83 LGKSKEELVDLRQKR
-96 KYKDEFLRSKLN
+96 KNEFLRSKLN

-128 LMSDFIITEESLDNY
+128 FMSDFEIIESQDSY

-153 ELQALA
+153 ELKSLA
-159 YYIMQTK
+159 YYIIQTK
-166 SKSDFFKNLENLYV
+166 SKSDFLKNLENLYTKHCDV
-180 RSCNIKPNSNAY
+180 KPNPKAY
-192 LPNKVNLKNKI
+192 LPSKAALEKNI

-218 YLSNFNFESMEEFF
+218 YLSNFNFERMEDFF
-232 TKPIICDLSK
+232 AKPIISNLDK
-242 KYFEKIIND
+242 NYFTKVIDN

-258 KLMQNIKE
+258 ELIQNAKE
-266 YLAQMENYR
+266 YFNQIENYR

-280 KLLKHFKDAKSENN
+280 KLLKHFKEARNENN
-294 AKQNTLSFSDIAL
+294 TKQNALTFSDIAL
-307 KTYELISDETNKDLI
+307 KTYELISDEANKELI

-377 IYSFRGG
+377 IYGFRGG

-419 DIFKDKFF
+419 DTFKDKFF
-427 DSSLKP
+427 DSFLNP
-433 SFTLQKSIK
+433 SFTLQKSVK

-447 EILQNHIPSKNSPVY
+447 EILQNHIPSKDGSVY
-462 EASAQKTLTIIHNL
+462 EASAKEALKIIHRL
-476 LKKGI
+476 LEKGI
-481 ELSEICILVW
+481 KLDDICILVW
-491 VNNDATLIKEFLE
+491 VNKDATLIQEFLE
-504 KNGIK
+504 ENGVK
-509 AYTQSNVA
+509 AYTQSNVP

-530 AKACVFKDEFS
+530 AKACVLKDEFS
-541 LYFVKSILEKDF
+541 LYFVNDILKKELS
-553 AYLKLDLNRG
+553 YLELDLNRSVG
-563 VCEILKYLID
+563 EILKYLID
-573 HLKLDLSDVNL
+573 YLKLDLSDVNL
-584 ITYLEYAS
+584 IAYLEYAS
-592 TFDNFFEFLF
+592 TFDNFFDFLF
-602 NPCQLNSLQA
+602 SPCKLSSLQA
-612 QNDGVGIMTVH
+612 QNDGVSIMTVH

-631 NLIVLDRLSKKS
+631 NLIVLDRLGKKAP
-643 LDNDTLMF
+643 DTDTLMF
-651 DYDLEQGWEIKYR
+651 EYDLEQDWEIKYR
-664 HSVRK
+664 HSARE
-669 YLEDESYNVFLAKR
+669 YLEDDSYNAFLDKR
-683 EKLQAED
+683 KKLQTED

-695 YVALTRAKNSLFI
+695 YVALTRAKNSLFV
-708 IKNDENFTGFKSYF
+708 IKNDENYKGFKGYF

-729 IGILEEKFSKTN
+729 IGILEEQLSKTN
-741 EFLENLVQ
+741 EPLENLEQ
-749 IEIFGQFQ
+749 IESFEEFQ
-757 KVKPQEVKSK
+757 KVNLQEVKVK
-767 NHFSNTQIHFGL
+767 NYFTSEQIHFGL

-789 FNTKNNFEFCKQMI
+789 FNTKNNFEFCKQMV

-811 DDEDFNELFKRL
+811 DDEAFSELFKRL

-894 LAKTSTKA
+894 LTKTSTKA
-902 FLVYVLKDKVEIV
+902 FLVYILKDKVAIV

>member
-1 MSHKFEPFL
+1 MSYHFKPFL

-43 LTFTNKTANEMKER
+43 LTFTNKATSEMKER
-57 IFKTFL
+57 VFKTFL
-63 EFDML
+63 EFDVL
-68 ENGQNKAECNELMKM
+68 ENGENKAECNELMKM
-83 LDKSKEELIALKE
+83 LGKSKDELIALRE
-96 KYKDEFLRSKLN
+96 KYKEEFLRSKLN

-128 LMSDFIITEESLDNY
+128 LMSDFDIIESQDSY
-143 KNFIAKLNEE
+143 KNFIAKLDEE
-153 ELQALA
+153 ELRALA
-159 YYIMQTK
+159 YYIVQTK
-166 SKSDFFKNLENLYV
+166 SKSDFLQNLEGLYE
-180 RSCNIKPNSNAY
+180 RSCEIKSIQNAHF
-192 LPNKVNLKNKI
+192 PNKTFLEKSLS
-203 DEFIAYAKNLSTNKN
+203 EFIIYARNLSTDKN
-218 YLSNFNFESMEEFF
+218 YQKNFEFENIEDFF
-232 TKPIICDLSK
+232 TKPIICDLDK
-242 KYFEKIIND
+242 KYFVKVID
-251 EFLQKRA
+251 SEFLQKRA
-258 KLMQNIKE
+258 EFLQSAKE
-266 YLAQMENYR
+266 YFTQMENYR

-280 KLLKHFKDAKSENN
+280 KLLKHFKEARNENN
-294 AKQNTLSFSDIAL
+294 AKQNALTFSDIAL

-377 IYSFRGG
+377 IYGFRGG

-419 DIFKDKFF
+419 EVFKDKFF
-427 DSSLKP
+427 DSFLNP

-447 EILQNHIPSKNSPVY
+447 EVLQNHIPPKSSLH
-462 EASAQKTLTIIHNL
+462 EASGKEVLKIIQKL
-476 LKKGI
+476 LEKGVK
-481 ELSEICILVW
+481 LSEICILVW
-491 VNNDATLIKEFLE
+491 INKDATLMKEFLE
-504 KNGIK
+504 ENDIK

-517 LLDCISV
+517 LIDCISV

-530 AKACVFKDEFS
+530 AKACVLKDEFS
-541 LYFVKSILEKDF
+541 LYFASSILEKELEF
-553 AYLKLDLNRG
+553 TTLDLNRSVG
-563 VCEILKYLID
+563 EILKYLA
-573 HLKLDLSDVNL
+573 HVLKLDLSDVNL
-584 ITYLEYAS
+584 IAYLEYAS
-592 TFDNFFEFLF
+592 TFDNFFDFLF
-602 NPCQLNSLQA
+602 APCELKSLQA
-612 QNDGVGIMTVH
+612 QDDGVSIMTVH

-631 NLIVLDRLSKKS
+631 NLIVLDRLSKKAP
-643 LDNDTLMF
+643 DNETLMF
-651 DYDLEQGWEIKYR
+651 EYDLEQGWEIKYR
-664 HSVRK
+664 HSARK
-669 YLEDESYNVFLAKR
+669 YLEDENYNAFLAKR

-708 IKNDENFTGFKSYF
+708 IKNDESFKTFKSYF
-722 KDYEEKQ
+722 QDYKEKQ
-729 IGILEEKFSKTN
+729 IGIIEEQLVKTRVP
-741 EFLENLVQ
+741 LENLEQ
-749 IEIFGQFQ
+749 IESFEEFQ
-757 KVKPQEVKSK
+757 KVNLQEVKVKS
-767 NHFSNTQIHFGL
+767 HLSSAQIHFGL

-789 FNTKNNFEFCKQMI
+789 FNTKSNFEFCKQMV
-803 YKKYRFYL
+803 YKKYRFCL
-811 DDEDFNELFKRL
+811 DDEAFYELFKRL

-894 LAKTSTKA
+894 LTKTSTKA

>member
-1 MSHKFEPFL
+1 MSYHFEPFL

-43 LTFTNKTANEMKER
+43 LTFTNKATSEMKER
-57 IFKTFL
+57 VFKTFL
-63 EFDML
+63 EFDVL
-68 ENGQNKAECNELMKM
+68 ENGENKAECNELMKM
-83 LDKSKEELIALKE
+83 LGKSKDELIALRE

-128 LMSDFIITEESLDNY
+128 LMSDFDIIESQDSY
-143 KNFIAKLNEE
+143 KNFISKLDEE
-153 ELQALA
+153 ELRALA
-159 YYIMQTK
+159 YYIVQTK
-166 SKSDFFKNLENLYV
+166 SKSDFLQNLESLYE
-180 RSCNIKPNSNAY
+180 RSCEIKSIQNAHF
-192 LPNKVNLKNKI
+192 PNKTFLEKSLS
-203 DEFIAYAKNLSTNKN
+203 EFITYARNLSTDKN
-218 YLSNFNFESMEEFF
+218 YQKNFEFENIEDFF
-232 TKPIICDLSK
+232 TKPIICDLDK
-242 KYFEKIIND
+242 KYFVKVID
-251 EFLQKRA
+251 SEFLQKRA
-258 KLMQNIKE
+258 EFLQSAKE
-266 YLAQMENYR
+266 YFTQMENYR

-280 KLLKHFKDAKSENN
+280 KLLKHFKEARNENN
-294 AKQNTLSFSDIAL
+294 AKQNALTFSDIAL
-307 KTYELISDETNKDLI
+307 KTHELISDETNKDLI

-377 IYSFRGG
+377 IYGFRGG

-419 DIFKDKFF
+419 EVFKDKFF
-427 DSSLKP
+427 DSFLNP

-447 EILQNHIPSKNSPVY
+447 EVLQNHIPLKSSLH
-462 EASAQKTLTIIHNL
+462 EASGKEVLKIIQKL
-476 LKKGI
+476 LEKGVK
-481 ELSEICILVW
+481 LSEICILVW
-491 VNNDATLIKEFLE
+491 INKDATLMKEFLE
-504 KNGIK
+504 ENNIK

-517 LLDCISV
+517 LIDCISV

-530 AKACVFKDEFS
+530 AKACILKDEFS
-541 LYFVKSILEKDF
+541 LYFASSILEKELEF
-553 AYLKLDLNRG
+553 ITLDLNRS
-563 VCEILKYLID
+563 VSEILKYLV
-573 HLKLDLSDVNL
+573 HVLKLDLSDVNL
-584 ITYLEYAS
+584 IAYLEYAS
-592 TFDNFFEFLF
+592 TFDNFFDFLF
-602 NPCQLNSLQA
+602 APCELKSLQA
-612 QNDGVGIMTVH
+612 QDDGVSIMTVH

-631 NLIVLDRLSKKS
+631 NLIVLDRLSKKAP
-643 LDNDTLMF
+643 DNETLMF
-651 DYDLEQGWEIKYR
+651 EYDLEHGWEVKYR
-664 HSVRK
+664 HSARK
-669 YLEDESYNVFLAKR
+669 YLEDQNYNAFLAKR

-708 IKNDENFTGFKSYF
+708 IKNDESFKTFKSYF
-722 KDYEEKQ
+722 QDYEEKQ
-729 IGILEEKFSKTN
+729 IGIIEEQLVKTN
-741 EFLENLVQ
+741 EPLENLEQ
-749 IEIFGQFQ
+749 IESFEEFQ
-757 KVKPQEVKSK
+757 KVNLQEVKVKS
-767 NHFSNTQIHFGL
+767 HLSSTQIHFGL

-789 FNTKNNFEFCKQMI
+789 FNTKSNFEFCKQMV

-811 DDEDFNELFKRL
+811 DDEGFNELFKRL

-902 FLVYVLKDKVEIV
+902 FLVYVLKDKVEIA

>member
-1 MSHKFEPFL
+1 MSYHFEPFL

-43 LTFTNKTANEMKER
+43 LTFTNKATSEMKER
-57 IFKTFL
+57 VFKTFL
-63 EFDML
+63 EFDVL
-68 ENGQNKAECNELMKM
+68 ENGENKAECNELMKM
-83 LDKSKEELIALKE
+83 LGKSKNELIALRE

-128 LMSDFIITEESLDNY
+128 LMSDFDIIESQDSY
-143 KNFIAKLNEE
+143 KNFISKLDEE
-153 ELQALA
+153 ELRALA
-159 YYIMQTK
+159 YYIVQTK
-166 SKSDFFKNLENLYV
+166 SKSDFLQNLESLYE
-180 RSCNIKPNSNAY
+180 RSCEINSIQNAHF
-192 LPNKVNLKNKI
+192 PNKTFLEKSLS
-203 DEFIAYAKNLSTNKN
+203 EFITYARNLSTDKN
-218 YLSNFNFESMEEFF
+218 YQKNFEFENIEDFF
-232 TKPIICDLSK
+232 TKPIICDLDK
-242 KYFEKIIND
+242 KYFVKVID
-251 EFLQKRA
+251 SEFLQKRA
-258 KLMQNIKE
+258 EFLQSAKE
-266 YLAQMENYR
+266 YFTQMENYR

-280 KLLKHFKDAKSENN
+280 KLLKHFKEARNENN
-294 AKQNTLSFSDIAL
+294 AKQNALTFSDIAL
-307 KTYELISDETNKDLI
+307 KTHELISDETNKDLI

-377 IYSFRGG
+377 IYGFRGG

-419 DIFKDKFF
+419 EVFKDKFF
-427 DSSLKP
+427 DSFLNP

-447 EILQNHIPSKNSPVY
+447 EVLQNHIPPKSSLH
-462 EASAQKTLTIIHNL
+462 EASGKEVLKIIQKL
-476 LKKGI
+476 LEKGVK
-481 ELSEICILVW
+481 LSEICILVW
-491 VNNDATLIKEFLE
+491 INKDATLMKEFLE
-504 KNGIK
+504 ENDIK

-517 LLDCISV
+517 LMDCISV

-530 AKACVFKDEFS
+530 AKACVLKDEFG
-541 LYFVKSILEKDF
+541 LYFASSILEKELEF
-553 AYLKLDLNRG
+553 ITLDLNRS
-563 VCEILKYLID
+563 VSEILKYLVYV
-573 HLKLDLSDVNL
+573 LKLDLSDVNL
-584 ITYLEYAS
+584 IAYLEYAS
-592 TFDNFFEFLF
+592 TFDNFFNFLF
-602 NPCQLNSLQA
+602 APCELKSLQA
-612 QNDGVGIMTVH
+612 QDDGVSIMTVH

-631 NLIVLDRLSKKS
+631 NLIVLDRLSKKAP
-643 LDNDTLMF
+643 DNETLMF
-651 DYDLEQGWEIKYR
+651 EYDLEQGWEVKYR
-664 HSVRK
+664 HSARK
-669 YLEDESYNVFLAKR
+669 YLEDQNYNTFLAKR

-708 IKNDENFTGFKSYF
+708 IKNDESFKTFKSYF
-722 KDYEEKQ
+722 QDYEEKQ
-729 IGILEEKFSKTN
+729 IGIIEEQLVKTN
-741 EFLENLVQ
+741 EPLENLEQ
-749 IEIFGQFQ
+749 IENFEEFQ
-757 KVKPQEVKSK
+757 KVNLQEVKVKS
-767 NHFSNTQIHFGL
+767 HLSSTQIHFGL

-789 FNTKNNFEFCKQMI
+789 FNTKSNFEFCKQMV

-811 DDEDFNELFKRL
+811 DDEGFNELFKRL

-894 LAKTSTKA
+894 LAKISTKA
-902 FLVYVLKDKVEIV
+902 FLVYVLKDKVEIA

>member
-1 MSHKFEPFL
+1 MSYHFEPFL

-43 LTFTNKTANEMKER
+43 LTFTNKATSEMKER
-57 IFKTFL
+57 VFKTFL
-63 EFDML
+63 EFDVL
-68 ENGQNKAECNELMKM
+68 ENGENKAECNELMKM
-83 LDKSKEELIALKE
+83 LGKSKDELIALRE
-96 KYKDEFLRSKLN
+96 KYKEEFLRSKLN

-128 LMSDFIITEESLDNY
+128 LMSDFDIIESQDSY
-143 KNFIAKLNEE
+143 KNFIAKLDEE
-153 ELQALA
+153 ELRALA
-159 YYIMQTK
+159 YYIVQTK
-166 SKSDFFKNLENLYV
+166 SKSDFLQNLESLYE
-180 RSCNIKPNSNAY
+180 RSCEIKSIQNAHF
-192 LPNKVNLKNKI
+192 PNKTFLEKSLSG
-203 DEFIAYAKNLSTNKN
+203 FITYAKNLSTDKN
-218 YLSNFNFESMEEFF
+218 YQKNFEFENIEDFF
-232 TKPIICDLSK
+232 TKPIICDLDK
-242 KYFEKIIND
+242 KYFVKVID
-251 EFLQKRA
+251 SEFLQKRA
-258 KLMQNIKE
+258 EFLQSAKE
-266 YLAQMENYR
+266 YFTQMENYR

-280 KLLKHFKDAKSENN
+280 KLLKHFKEARNENN
-294 AKQNTLSFSDIAL
+294 AKQNALTFSDIAL

-377 IYSFRGG
+377 IYGFRGG

-419 DIFKDKFF
+419 EVFKDKFF
-427 DSSLKP
+427 DSFLNP

-447 EILQNHIPSKNSPVY
+447 EVLQNHIPPKSSLH
-462 EASAQKTLTIIHNL
+462 EASGKEVLKIIQKL
-476 LKKGI
+476 LEKGVK
-481 ELSEICILVW
+481 LSEICILVW
-491 VNNDATLIKEFLE
+491 INKDATLMKEFLE
-504 KNGIK
+504 ENDIK

-517 LLDCISV
+517 LMDCISV

-530 AKACVFKDEFS
+530 AKACVLKDEFS
-541 LYFVKSILEKDF
+541 LYFASSILEKELEF
-553 AYLKLDLNRG
+553 ITLDLNRS
-563 VCEILKYLID
+563 VSEILKYLV
-573 HLKLDLSDVNL
+573 HVLKLDLSDVNL
-584 ITYLEYAS
+584 IAYLEYAS
-592 TFDNFFEFLF
+592 AFDNFFDFLF
-602 NPCQLNSLQA
+602 APCELKSLQV
-612 QNDGVGIMTVH
+612 QDDGVSIMTVH

-631 NLIVLDRLSKKS
+631 NLIVLDRLSKKAP
-643 LDNDTLMF
+643 DNETLMF
-651 DYDLEQGWEIKYR
+651 EYDLEQGWEVKYR
-664 HSVRK
+664 HSARK
-669 YLEDESYNVFLAKR
+669 YLEDQNYNAFLAKR

-708 IKNDENFTGFKSYF
+708 IKNDESFKTFKSYF
-722 KDYEEKQ
+722 QDYEEKQ
-729 IGILEEKFSKTN
+729 IGIIEEQLVKTN
-741 EFLENLVQ
+741 EPLENLEQ
-749 IEIFGQFQ
+749 IESFEEFQ
-757 KVKPQEVKSK
+757 KVNLQEVKVKS
-767 NHFSNTQIHFGL
+767 HLSSTQIHFGL

-789 FNTKNNFEFCKQMI
+789 FNTKSNFEFCKQMV

-811 DDEDFNELFKRL
+811 DNEAFYELFKRL
-823 TMLLK
+823 AMLLK
-828 DESFNALLVGKK
+828 NESFNALLVGKK

>member
-1 MSHKFEPFL
+1 MSYHFEPFL

-43 LTFTNKTANEMKER
+43 LTFTNKATSEMKER
-57 IFKTFL
+57 VFKTFL
-63 EFDML
+63 EFDVL
-68 ENGQNKAECNELMKM
+68 ENGENKAECNELMKM
-83 LDKSKEELIALKE
+83 LGKSKNELIALRE

-128 LMSDFIITEESLDNY
+128 LMSDFDIIESQDSY
-143 KNFIAKLNEE
+143 KNFISKLDEE
-153 ELQALA
+153 ELRALA
-159 YYIMQTK
+159 YYIVQTK
-166 SKSDFFKNLENLYV
+166 SKSDFLQNLESLYE
-180 RSCNIKPNSNAY
+180 RSCEIKSIQNAHF
-192 LPNKVNLKNKI
+192 PNKTFLEKSLS
-203 DEFIAYAKNLSTNKN
+203 EFITYARNLSTDKN
-218 YLSNFNFESMEEFF
+218 YQKNFEFENIEDFF
-232 TKPIICDLSK
+232 TKPIICDLDK
-242 KYFEKIIND
+242 KYFVKVID
-251 EFLQKRA
+251 SEFLQKRA
-258 KLMQNIKE
+258 EFLQSAKE
-266 YLAQMENYR
+266 YFTQMENYR

-280 KLLKHFKDAKSENN
+280 KLLAHFKEARNENN
-294 AKQNTLSFSDIAL
+294 AKQNALTFSDIAL

-377 IYSFRGG
+377 IYGFRGG

-419 DIFKDKFF
+419 EVFKDKFF
-427 DSSLKP
+427 DSFLNP

-447 EILQNHIPSKNSPVY
+447 EVLQNHIPPKSSLH
-462 EASAQKTLTIIHNL
+462 EASGKEVLKIIQKL
-476 LKKGI
+476 LEKGVK
-481 ELSEICILVW
+481 LSEICILVW
-491 VNNDATLIKEFLE
+491 INKDATLMKEFLE
-504 KNGIK
+504 ENDIK

-517 LLDCISV
+517 LIDCISV

-530 AKACVFKDEFS
+530 AKACVLKDEFS
-541 LYFVKSILEKDF
+541 LYFASSILEKELEF
-553 AYLKLDLNRG
+553 ITLDLNRS
-563 VCEILKYLID
+563 VSEILKYLV
-573 HLKLDLSDVNL
+573 HVLKLDLSDVNL
-584 ITYLEYAS
+584 IAYLEYAS
-592 TFDNFFEFLF
+592 AFDNFFDFLF
-602 NPCQLNSLQA
+602 APCELKSLQA
-612 QNDGVGIMTVH
+612 QDDGVSIMTVH

-631 NLIVLDRLSKKS
+631 NLIVLDRLSKKAP
-643 LDNDTLMF
+643 DNETLMF
-651 DYDLEQGWEIKYR
+651 EYDLEQGWEVKYR
-664 HSVRK
+664 HSARK
-669 YLEDESYNVFLAKR
+669 YLEDQNYNAFLAKR

-708 IKNDENFTGFKSYF
+708 VKNDESFKTFKSYF
-722 KDYEEKQ
+722 QDYEEKQ
-729 IGILEEKFSKTN
+729 IGIIEEQLVKTN
-741 EFLENLVQ
+741 EPLENLEQ
-749 IEIFGQFQ
+749 TESFEEFQ
-757 KVKPQEVKSK
+757 KVNLQEVKVKS
-767 NHFSNTQIHFGL
+767 HLSSTQIHFGL

-789 FNTKNNFEFCKQMI
+789 FNTKSNFEFCKQMV

-811 DDEDFNELFKRL
+811 DDEGFNELFKRL

>member
-1 MSHKFEPFL
+1 MSYHFEPFL

-43 LTFTNKTANEMKER
+43 LTFTNKATSEMKER
-57 IFKTFL
+57 VFKTFL
-63 EFDML
+63 EFDVL
-68 ENGQNKAECNELMKM
+68 ENGENKAECNELMKM
-83 LDKSKEELIALKE
+83 LGKSKDELIVLRE

-128 LMSDFIITEESLDNY
+128 LMSDFDIIESQDSY
-143 KNFIAKLNEE
+143 KNFISKLDEE
-153 ELQALA
+153 ELRALA
-159 YYIMQTK
+159 YYIIQTK
-166 SKSDFFKNLENLYV
+166 SKSDFLQNLESLYE
-180 RSCNIKPNSNAY
+180 RSCEIKSIQNAHF
-192 LPNKVNLKNKI
+192 PNKTFLEKSLS
-203 DEFIAYAKNLSTNKN
+203 EFITYARNLSTDKN
-218 YLSNFNFESMEEFF
+218 YQKNFEFENIEDFF
-232 TKPIICDLSK
+232 TKPIICDLDK
-242 KYFEKIIND
+242 KYFVKVID
-251 EFLQKRA
+251 SEFLQKRA
-258 KLMQNIKE
+258 EFLQSAKE
-266 YLAQMENYR
+266 YFTQMENYR

-280 KLLKHFKDAKSENN
+280 KLLKHFKEARNENN
-294 AKQNTLSFSDIAL
+294 AKQNALTFSDIAL
-307 KTYELISDETNKDLI
+307 KTHELISDETNKDLI

-377 IYSFRGG
+377 IYGFRGG

-419 DIFKDKFF
+419 EVFKDKFF
-427 DSSLKP
+427 DSFLNP

-447 EILQNHIPSKNSPVY
+447 EVLQNHIPPKSSLH
-462 EASAQKTLTIIHNL
+462 EASGKEVLKIIQKL
-476 LKKGI
+476 LEKGVK
-481 ELSEICILVW
+481 LSEICILVW
-491 VNNDATLIKEFLE
+491 INKDATLMKEFLE
-504 KNGIK
+504 ENDIK

-517 LLDCISV
+517 LIDCISV

-530 AKACVFKDEFS
+530 AKACVLKDEFS
-541 LYFVKSILEKDF
+541 LYFASSILEKELEF
-553 AYLKLDLNRG
+553 ITLDLNRS
-563 VCEILKYLID
+563 VSEILKYLV
-573 HLKLDLSDVNL
+573 HVLKLDLSDVNL
-584 ITYLEYAS
+584 IAYLEYAS
-592 TFDNFFEFLF
+592 TFDNFFDFLF
-602 NPCQLNSLQA
+602 APCELKSLQA
-612 QNDGVGIMTVH
+612 QDDGVSIMTVH

-631 NLIVLDRLSKKS
+631 NLIVLDRLGKKAP
-643 LDNDTLMF
+643 DNETLMF
-651 DYDLEQGWEIKYR
+651 EYDLEQGWEVKYR
-664 HSVRK
+664 HSARK
-669 YLEDESYNVFLAKR
+669 YLEDQNYNAFLAKR

-708 IKNDENFTGFKSYF
+708 IKNDESFKTFKSYF
-722 KDYEEKQ
+722 QDYEEKQ
-729 IGILEEKFSKTN
+729 IGIIEEQLVKTN
-741 EFLENLVQ
+741 EPLENLEQ
-749 IEIFGQFQ
+749 IESFEEFQ
-757 KVKPQEVKSK
+757 KVNLQEVKVKS
-767 NHFSNTQIHFGL
+767 HLSSTQIHFGL

-789 FNTKNNFEFCKQMI
+789 FNTKSNFEFCKQMV

-811 DDEDFNELFKRL
+811 DDEGFNELFKRL

>member
-1 MSHKFEPFL
+1 MSYHFKPFL

-43 LTFTNKTANEMKER
+43 LTFTNKATSEMKER
-57 IFKTFL
+57 VFKTFL
-63 EFDML
+63 EFDVL
-68 ENGQNKAECNELMKM
+68 ENGENKAECNELMKM
-83 LDKSKEELIALKE
+83 LGKSKDELIALRE
-96 KYKDEFLRSKLN
+96 KYKEEFLRSKLN

-128 LMSDFIITEESLDNY
+128 LMSDFDIIESQDSY
-143 KNFIAKLNEE
+143 KNFIAKLDEE
-153 ELQALA
+153 ELRALA
-159 YYIMQTK
+159 YYIVQTK
-166 SKSDFFKNLENLYV
+166 SKSDFLQNLESLYE
-180 RSCNIKPNSNAY
+180 RSCEINSIQNAHF
-192 LPNKVNLKNKI
+192 PNKTFLEKSLS
-203 DEFIAYAKNLSTNKN
+203 EFIVYARNLSTDKN
-218 YLSNFNFESMEEFF
+218 YQKNFEFENIEDFF
-232 TKPIICDLSK
+232 TKPIICDLDK
-242 KYFEKIIND
+242 KYFVKVID
-251 EFLQKRA
+251 SEFLQKRA
-258 KLMQNIKE
+258 EFLQSAKE
-266 YLAQMENYR
+266 YFTQMENYR

-280 KLLKHFKDAKSENN
+280 KLLKHFKEARNENN
-294 AKQNTLSFSDIAL
+294 AKQNALTFSDIAL

-377 IYSFRGG
+377 IYGFRGG

-419 DIFKDKFF
+419 EVFKDKFF
-427 DSSLKP
+427 DSFLNP

-447 EILQNHIPSKNSPVY
+447 EVLQNHIPPKNSLH
-462 EASAQKTLTIIHNL
+462 EASGKEVLKIIQKL
-476 LKKGI
+476 LEKGVK
-481 ELSEICILVW
+481 LSEICILVW
-491 VNNDATLIKEFLE
+491 INKDATLMKEFLE
-504 KNGIK
+504 ENDIK

-517 LLDCISV
+517 LMDCISV

-530 AKACVFKDEFS
+530 AKACVLKDEFS
-541 LYFVKSILEKDF
+541 LYFASSILEKELEF
-553 AYLKLDLNRG
+553 ITLDLNRS
-563 VCEILKYLID
+563 VSEILKYLV
-573 HLKLDLSDVNL
+573 HVLKLDLSDVNL
-584 ITYLEYAS
+584 IAYLEYAS
-592 TFDNFFEFLF
+592 TFDNFFDFLF
-602 NPCQLNSLQA
+602 APCELKSLQV
-612 QNDGVGIMTVH
+612 QDDGVSIMTVH

-631 NLIVLDRLSKKS
+631 NLIVLDRLSKKVP
-643 LDNDTLMF
+643 DNETLMF
-651 DYDLEQGWEIKYR
+651 EYDLEQGWEVKYR
-664 HSVRK
+664 HSARK
-669 YLEDESYNVFLAKR
+669 YLEDQNYNAFLAKR

-708 IKNDENFTGFKSYF
+708 IKNDESFKTFKSYF
-722 KDYEEKQ
+722 QDYKEKQ
-729 IGILEEKFSKTN
+729 IGIIEEQLVKTRVP
-741 EFLENLVQ
+741 LENLEQ
-749 IEIFGQFQ
+749 IESFEEFQ
-757 KVKPQEVKSK
+757 KVNLQEVKVKS
-767 NHFSNTQIHFGL
+767 HLSSAQIHFGL

-789 FNTKNNFEFCKQMI
+789 FNTKSNFKFCKQMV

-811 DDEDFNELFKRL
+811 DDEAFNELFKRL

>member
-1 MSHKFEPFL
+1 MSYHFKPFL

-43 LTFTNKTANEMKER
+43 LTFTNKATSEMKER
-57 IFKTFL
+57 VFKTFL
-63 EFDML
+63 EFDVL
-68 ENGQNKAECNELMKM
+68 ENGENKAECNELMKM
-83 LDKSKEELIALKE
+83 LGKSKDELIALRE
-96 KYKDEFLRSKLN
+96 KYKEEFLRSKLN

-128 LMSDFIITEESLDNY
+128 LMSDFDIIESQDSY
-143 KNFIAKLNEE
+143 KNFIAKLDEE
-153 ELQALA
+153 ELRALA
-159 YYIMQTK
+159 YYIVQTK
-166 SKSDFFKNLENLYV
+166 SKSDFLQNLESLYE
-180 RSCNIKPNSNAY
+180 RSCEIKSIQNAHF
-192 LPNKVNLKNKI
+192 PNKTFLEKSLS
-203 DEFIAYAKNLSTNKN
+203 EFIIYARNLSTDKN
-218 YLSNFNFESMEEFF
+218 YQKNFEFENIEDFF
-232 TKPIICDLSK
+232 TKPIICDLDK
-242 KYFEKIIND
+242 KYFVKVID
-251 EFLQKRA
+251 SEFLQKRA
-258 KLMQNIKE
+258 EFLQSAKE
-266 YLAQMENYR
+266 YFTQMENYR

-280 KLLKHFKDAKSENN
+280 KLLKHFKEARNENN
-294 AKQNTLSFSDIAL
+294 AKQNALTFSDIAL

-354 ELVSGEGVK
+354 ELVSGEGAK

-377 IYSFRGG
+377 IYGFRGG

-419 DIFKDKFF
+419 EVFKDKFF
-427 DSSLKP
+427 DSFLNP

-447 EILQNHIPSKNSPVY
+447 EVLQNHIPPKSSLH
-462 EASAQKTLTIIHNL
+462 EASGKEVLKIIQKL
-476 LKKGI
+476 LEKGVK
-481 ELSEICILVW
+481 LSEICILVW
-491 VNNDATLIKEFLE
+491 INKDATLMKEFLE
-504 KNGIK
+504 ENDIK

-517 LLDCISV
+517 LIDCISV

-541 LYFVKSILEKDF
+541 LYFASSILEKELEF
-553 AYLKLDLNRG
+553 ITLDLNRS
-563 VCEILKYLID
+563 VSEILKYLV
-573 HLKLDLSDVNL
+573 HVLKLNLSDVNL
-584 ITYLEYAS
+584 IAYLEYAS
-592 TFDNFFEFLF
+592 TFDNFFDFLF
-602 NPCQLNSLQA
+602 APCELKSLQA
-612 QNDGVGIMTVH
+612 QDDGVSIMTVH

-631 NLIVLDRLSKKS
+631 NLIVLDRLGKKAP
-643 LDNDTLMF
+643 DNETLMF
-651 DYDLEQGWEIKYR
+651 EYDLEQGWEVKYR
-664 HSVRK
+664 HSARK
-669 YLEDESYNVFLAKR
+669 YLEDQNYNAFLAKR

-708 IKNDENFTGFKSYF
+708 VKNDESFKTFKSYF
-722 KDYEEKQ
+722 QDYEEKQ
-729 IGILEEKFSKTN
+729 IGIIEEQLVKTN
-741 EFLENLVQ
+741 EPLENLEQ
-749 IEIFGQFQ
+749 IESFEEFQ
-757 KVKPQEVKSK
+757 KVNLQEVKVKS
-767 NHFSNTQIHFGL
+767 HLSSTQIHFGL

-789 FNTKNNFEFCKQMI
+789 FNTKSNFEFCKQMV

-811 DDEDFNELFKRL
+811 DDEGFNELFKRL

-902 FLVYVLKDKVEIV
+902 FLVYILKNKVEV
-915 EV
+915 MYV

>member
-1 MSHKFEPFL
+1 MSYHFEPFL

-43 LTFTNKTANEMKER
+43 LTFTNKATSEMKER
-57 IFKTFL
+57 VFKTFL
-63 EFDML
+63 EFDVL
-68 ENGQNKAECNELMKM
+68 ENGENKAECNELMKM
-83 LDKSKEELIALKE
+83 LGKSKDELIALRE
-96 KYKDEFLRSKLN
+96 KYKEEFLRSKLN

-128 LMSDFIITEESLDNY
+128 LMSDFDIIESQDSY
-143 KNFIAKLNEE
+143 KNFIARLNEE
-153 ELQALA
+153 ELRALA
-159 YYIMQTK
+159 YYIVQTK
-166 SKSDFFKNLENLYV
+166 SKSDFLQNLESLYE
-180 RSCNIKPNSNAY
+180 RSCEINSTKNVHF
-192 LPNKVNLKNKI
+192 PNKTSLEKSLN
-203 DEFIAYAKNLSTNKN
+203 EFIAYAKNLSTDKN
-218 YLSNFNFESMEEFF
+218 YQKNFEFENIEDFF
-232 TKPIICDLSK
+232 AKPIICDLDK
-242 KYFEKIIND
+242 KYFVKIID
-251 EFLQKRA
+251 SEFLQKRA
-258 KLMQNIKE
+258 EFLQCAKE
-266 YLAQMENYR
+266 YFTQMENYR

-280 KLLKHFKDAKSENN
+280 KLLEHFKEARNESSV
-294 AKQNTLSFSDIAL
+294 KQNALTFSDIAL
-307 KTYELISDETNKDLI
+307 KTYELISDEANKDLI

-377 IYSFRGG
+377 IYGFRGG

-419 DIFKDKFF
+419 EVFKDKFF
-427 DSSLKP
+427 DSFLNP

-447 EILQNHIPSKNSPVY
+447 EVLQNHIPPKSSLH
-462 EASAQKTLTIIHNL
+462 EASGKEVLKIIQKL
-476 LKKGI
+476 LEKGI
-481 ELSEICILVW
+481 RLSEICILVW
-491 VNNDATLIKEFLE
+491 INKDATLMKEFLE
-504 KNGIK
+504 ENNIK

-517 LLDCISV
+517 LMDCISV

-530 AKACVFKDEFS
+530 AKACVLKDEFS
-541 LYFVKSILEKDF
+541 LYFASSILEKELEF
-553 AYLKLDLNRG
+553 ITLDLNRSVG
-563 VCEILKYLID
+563 EILKYLA
-573 HLKLDLSDVNL
+573 HVLKLDLSDVNL
-584 ITYLEYAS
+584 IAYLEYAS
-592 TFDNFFEFLF
+592 TFDNFFDFLF
-602 NPCQLNSLQA
+602 APCGLKSLQA
-612 QNDGVGIMTVH
+612 QDDGVSIMTVH

-631 NLIVLDRLSKKS
+631 NLIVLDRLSKKAP
-643 LDNDTLMF
+643 DNETLMF
-651 DYDLEQGWEIKYR
+651 EYDLEQGWEVKYR
-664 HSVRK
+664 HSARK
-669 YLEDESYNVFLAKR
+669 YLEDENYNTFLAKR

-708 IKNDENFTGFKSYF
+708 IKNDESFKTFKSYF
-722 KDYEEKQ
+722 QDYEEKQ
-729 IGILEEKFSKTN
+729 IGAIEEQLIQTN
-741 EFLENLVQ
+741 ETLENLEQ
-749 IEIFGQFQ
+749 LESFEEFQ
-757 KVKPQEVKSK
+757 KVNLQEVKVKS
-767 NHFSNTQIHFGL
+767 HLSSTQIHFGL

-789 FNTKNNFEFCKQMI
+789 FNTKSNFEFCKQMV
-803 YKKYRFYL
+803 YRKYRFYL
-811 DDEDFNELFKRL
+811 DDEAFNELFKRL

-828 DESFNALLVGKK
+828 DENFNALLVGKK

-850 GEQKQLDMLAFD
+850 GEQKQLDMLALD

-894 LAKTSTKA
+894 LAKISTKA

-915 EV
+915 EI